1 MKHKDGLDIAAL
13 LLLLLVA
20 IAAMVVPVALTQ
32 PALLAV
38 PAVLVLVALCVV
50 LYQRRRLRA
59 FLARQLCSTDFEN
72 SRIQYSLANLPIP
85 TVLVND
91 GRILWYNQYFRQDV
105 LNDYDAV
112 TRPVNRV
119 LPELDLAV
127 CSRPHGQDLKVGER
141 FTAYAGSAKGSRG
154 ASLVYLINDTLYK
167 ETLDEYNESRP
178 ACLIIVIDSYDELFD
193 DMKDS
198 EQAKELEA
206 INSLLEKYI
215 GRSTGF
221 LRKVTNSR
229 YIAVVEE
236 RDVRWMLA
244 ERFDILDKVRAL
256 HPGGLTTLS
265 IGVGHGGKTLQE
277 CHQMARESIDI
288 ALGRGGD
295 QAAVKTVD
303 GFEFYGGISH
313 GVEKRSHVRSRIIA
327 NALCDLIK
335 RSDSVIIMGHRMSD
349 LDAVGSA
356 IGVLRICKMCDVPAV
371 IAINSEATLAGPL
384 LKTFLD
390 AGEGH
395 DFIAPDQ
402 TLDVITPNTLL
413 IVVDTYQKRLL
424 ESQQIYEKCKRV
436 VVIDHHRMAV
446 GHIDNPT
453 LIYHEPY
460 ASSAS
465 ELVCELLQFMPK
477 ENNITPLEAQALLAG
492 IMLDTRSFALHVG
505 VRTFEAAAW
514 LRSRG
519 AQTADTKLLFNTSKE
534 EYEARAHIVEAA
546 YIYKGCA
553 IALSDELE
561 AGMNVVL
568 PMAANDLLTINGV
581 DASFVAVAK
590 NDGVNI
596 SARSMGA
603 LNVQVILE
611 PLGGGGHLMMA
622 GAQLQNCTLQ
632 DAEHRIREQID
643 LYRAAQKENTGRE
656 TLMKIILKQDVKTIG
671 KKDEI
676 HEVSDGYARNFLFPR
691 NLAAP
696 ADAAALNQARTKS
709 EAKAHHEAEARGA
722 AEELA
727 AKIKGQVVTAKVKGG
742 ASGKLYGK
750 VTGKEVAELLTALTG
765 TEIDKKKVELPSAI
779 KEFGSYDAS
788 VRLYAGVVAPFKL
801 KVEEL

>member
-1 MKHKDGLDIAAL
+1 MKQKQGLDLAAVIL
-13 LLLLLVA
+13 LLL
-20 IAAMVVPVALTQ
+20 IACAALAVPVALLS
-32 PALLAV
+32 PKWLIA
-38 PAVLVLVALCVV
+38 PAVLVVAALGV
-50 LYQRRRLRA
+50 LWYQRRRLRTFVA
-59 FLARQLCSTDFEN
+59 KNLCSTDFEN
-72 SRIQYSLANLPIP
+72 SRIQYSLTGLPIP
-85 TVLVND
+85 TMLIAD
-91 GRILWYNQYFRQDV
+91 GRVLWYNTIFREKV
-105 LNDYDAV
+105 LNGTDAV
-112 TRPVNRV
+112 TRPIDR
-119 LPELDLAV
+119 LFPELDLAV
-127 CSRPHGQDLKVGER
+127 CSRPHGQDLSVGDKR
-141 FTAYAGSAKGSRG
+141 FTAYAGAAKGSRG
-154 ASLVYLINDTLYK
+154 TNIVYLVDDTVYK
-167 ETLDEYNESRP
+167 QTLEEYTASRP

-206 INSLLEKYI
+206 INSLLEAYI
-215 GRSTGF
+215 AKSTGF
-221 LRKVTNSR
+221 LRKISNSR

-236 RDVRWMLA
+236 RDIHWMLQ
-244 ERFDILDKVRAL
+244 ERFEILDQVRAL
-256 HPGGLTTLS
+256 HPGGFTTLS

-335 RSDSVIIMGHRMSD
+335 KSDSVIIMGHRMSD
-349 LDAVGSA
+349 LDAIGSA
-356 IGVLRICKMCDVPAV
+356 IGALRICKICGVPAV
-371 IAINSEATLAGPL
+371 IAVNSDATLAGPL
-384 LKTFLD
+384 LKTFID

-395 DFIAPDQ
+395 NFILPDQ
-402 TLDVITPNTLL
+402 TLDVITPRTLL

-424 ESQQIYEKCKRV
+424 ESQKIYEKCKRI

-446 GHIDNPT
+446 GHIDNP
-453 LIYHEPY
+453 LLLYHEPY

-534 EYEARAHIVEAA
+534 EYEARAHIVESA

-553 IALSDELE
+553 IALSEELD

-590 NDGVNI
+590 NGGVNI

-622 GAQLQNCTLQ
+622 GAQLHDCTLQ
-632 DAEHRIREQID
+632 DAETRIREQID
-643 LYRAAQKENTGRE
+643 IYRAAQ
-656 TLMKIILKQDVKTIG
+656 
-671 KKDEI
+671 
-676 HEVSDGYARNFLFPR
+676 
-691 NLAAP
+691 AAQQ
-696 ADAAALNQARTKS
+696 DAAR
-709 EAKAHHEAEARGA
+709 
-722 AEELA
+722 
-727 AKIKGQVVTAKVKGG
+727 
-742 ASGKLYGK
+742 
-750 VTGKEVAELLTALTG
+750 
-765 TEIDKKKVELPSAI
+765 
-779 KEFGSYDAS
+779 
-788 VRLYAGVVAPFKL
+788 
-801 KVEEL
+801 

>member
-1 MKHKDGLDIAAL
+1 MKQKQGLDLAAVIL
-13 LLLLLVA
+13 LLL
-20 IAAMVVPVALTQ
+20 IACAALAVPVALLS
-32 PALLAV
+32 PKWLIA
-38 PAVLVLVALCVV
+38 PAVLVVAALGV
-50 LYQRRRLRA
+50 LWYQRRRLRTFVA
-59 FLARQLCSTDFEN
+59 KNLCSTDFEN
-72 SRIQYSLANLPIP
+72 SRIQYSLTGLSIP
-85 TVLVND
+85 TMLIAD
-91 GRILWYNQYFRQDV
+91 GRVLWYNTIFREEV
-105 LNDYDAV
+105 LNGTDAV
-112 TRPVNRV
+112 TRPIDR
-119 LPELDLAV
+119 LFPELDLAV
-127 CSRPHGQDLKVGER
+127 CSRPVGDKR
-141 FTAYAGSAKGSRG
+141 FTAYAGAAKGSRG
-154 ASLVYLINDTLYK
+154 ANIVYLVDDTVYK
-167 ETLDEYNESRP
+167 QTLEEYTASRP

-206 INSLLEKYI
+206 INSLLEAYI
-215 GRSTGF
+215 AKSTGF
-221 LRKVTNSR
+221 LRKISNSR

-236 RDVRWMLA
+236 RDIHWMLQ
-244 ERFDILDKVRAL
+244 ERFEILDQVRAL
-256 HPGGLTTLS
+256 HPGGFTTLS

-335 RSDSVIIMGHRMSD
+335 KSDSVIIMGHRMSD
-349 LDAVGSA
+349 LDAIGSA
-356 IGVLRICKMCDVPAV
+356 IGALRICKICGVPAV
-371 IAINSEATLAGPL
+371 IAVNSDATLAGPL
-384 LKTFLD
+384 LKTFID

-395 DFIAPDQ
+395 NFIPPDQ
-402 TLDVITPNTLL
+402 TLDVITPRTLL

-424 ESQQIYEKCKRV
+424 ESQKIYEKCKRV

-446 GHIDNPT
+446 GHIDNP
-453 LIYHEPY
+453 LLLYHEPY

-465 ELVCELLQFMPK
+465 ELVCELLQFLPK
-477 ENNITPLEAQALLAG
+477 EDNITALEAQALLAG

-534 EYEARAHIVEAA
+534 EYEARAHIVESA

-553 IALSDELE
+553 IALSEELD

-590 NDGVNI
+590 NGGVNI
-596 SARSMGA
+596 FARSMGA

-622 GAQLQNCTLQ
+622 GAQLHDCTLQ
-632 DAEHRIREQID
+632 DAEMRIREQID
-643 LYRAAQKENTGRE
+643 IYRAAQ
-656 TLMKIILKQDVKTIG
+656 
-671 KKDEI
+671 
-676 HEVSDGYARNFLFPR
+676 
-691 NLAAP
+691 AAQQ
-696 ADAAALNQARTKS
+696 DAAR
-709 EAKAHHEAEARGA
+709 
-722 AEELA
+722 
-727 AKIKGQVVTAKVKGG
+727 
-742 ASGKLYGK
+742 
-750 VTGKEVAELLTALTG
+750 
-765 TEIDKKKVELPSAI
+765 
-779 KEFGSYDAS
+779 
-788 VRLYAGVVAPFKL
+788 
-801 KVEEL
+801 

>member
-1 MKHKDGLDIAAL
+1 MKHKDGLDIAAVL
-13 LLLLLVA
+13 LLLLAAVA
-20 IAAMVVPVALTQ
+20 VMVVPVALVRPQ
-32 PALLAV
+32 LLAV
-38 PAVLVLVALCVV
+38 PAMLVLIALCVV
-50 LYQRRRLRA
+50 LYQRRRLRT
-59 FLARQLCSTDFEN
+59 FLAKQLCSTEFEN
-72 SRIQYSLANLPIP
+72 SRIQYSLANLPIA
-85 TVLVND
+85 TVLIND
-91 GRILWYNQYFRQDV
+91 GRILWYNQHFKEQV
-105 LNDYDAV
+105 LGDYDAV
-112 TRPVNRV
+112 TRPVARV
-119 LPELDLAV
+119 LPEFDLAV
-127 CSRPHGQDLKVGER
+127 CSRPHGQDLTVGERR
-141 FTAYAGSAKGSRG
+141 FTAYSATAKGSRG
-154 ASLVYLINDTLYK
+154 ASLVYLIDDTFYK
-167 ETLDEYNESRP
+167 ETLDEYNASRP

-206 INSLLEKYI
+206 INSLLEEYI
-215 GRSTGF
+215 GRSSGF
-221 LRKVTNSR
+221 LRKISNSR

-236 RDVRWMLA
+236 RDVRWMLE

-265 IGVGHGGKTLQE
+265 IGVGRGGKNLQE

-327 NALCDLIK
+327 NALCD
-335 RSDSVIIMGHRMSD
+335 SVIIMGHRMGD

-356 IGVLRICKMCDVPAV
+356 VGVLRMCKMCGVPAV
-371 IAINSEATLAGPL
+371 IAVNSEATLAGPL
-384 LKTFLD
+384 LKTFIE

-395 DFIAPDQ
+395 NFIAPDQ

-413 IVVDTYQKRLL
+413 IIVDTYQKRLL
-424 ESQQIYEKCKRV
+424 ESQQIYERCKRV

-446 GHIDNPT
+446 GHIDNP
-453 LIYHEPY
+453 LLLYHEPY

-553 IALSDELE
+553 IALSGELE

-590 NDGVNI
+590 NGGVNI

-643 LYRAAQKENTGRE
+643 LYRAAQAKN
-656 TLMKIILKQDVKTIG
+656 
-671 KKDEI
+671 
-676 HEVSDGYARNFLFPR
+676 
-691 NLAAP
+691 AA
-696 ADAAALNQARTKS
+696 Q
-709 EAKAHHEAEARGA
+709 
-722 AEELA
+722 
-727 AKIKGQVVTAKVKGG
+727 
-742 ASGKLYGK
+742 
-750 VTGKEVAELLTALTG
+750 
-765 TEIDKKKVELPSAI
+765 
-779 KEFGSYDAS
+779 
-788 VRLYAGVVAPFKL
+788 
-801 KVEEL
+801 

>member
-1 MKHKDGLDIAAL
+1 MKHKDGLDIAAVL
-13 LLLLLVA
+13 LLLLAAVA
-20 IAAMVVPVALTQ
+20 VMVVPVALVRPQ
-32 PALLAV
+32 LLAV
-38 PAVLVLVALCVV
+38 PAMLVLIALCVV
-50 LYQRRRLRA
+50 LYQRRRLRT
-59 FLARQLCSTDFEN
+59 FLAKQLCSTEFEN
-72 SRIQYSLANLPIP
+72 SRIQYSLANLPIA
-85 TVLVND
+85 TVLIND
-91 GRILWYNQYFRQDV
+91 GRILWYNQHFKEQV
-105 LNDYDAV
+105 LGDYDAV
-112 TRPVNRV
+112 TRPVARV
-119 LPELDLAV
+119 LPEFDLAV
-127 CSRPHGQDLKVGER
+127 CSRPHGQDLTVGERR
-141 FTAYAGSAKGSRG
+141 FTAYSATAKGSRG
-154 ASLVYLINDTLYK
+154 ASLVYLIDDTFYK
-167 ETLDEYNESRP
+167 ETLDEYNASRP

-206 INSLLEKYI
+206 INSLLEEYI
-215 GRSTGF
+215 GRSSGF
-221 LRKVTNSR
+221 LRKISNSR

-236 RDVRWMLA
+236 RDVRWMLE

-265 IGVGHGGKTLQE
+265 IGVGRGGKNLQE

-313 GVEKRSHVRSRIIA
+313 GVEKRSHVRSRIIS

-335 RSDSVIIMGHRMSD
+335 RSDSVIIMGHRMGD

-356 IGVLRICKMCDVPAV
+356 VGVLRMCKMCGVPAV
-371 IAINSEATLAGPL
+371 INSEDTLAGPL
-384 LKTFLD
+384 LKTFIE

-395 DFIAPDQ
+395 NFIAPDQ

-413 IVVDTYQKRLL
+413 IIVDTYQKRLL
-424 ESQQIYEKCKRV
+424 ESQQIYERCKRV

-446 GHIDNPT
+446 GHIDNP
-453 LIYHEPY
+453 LLLYHEPY

-553 IALSDELE
+553 IALSGELE

-590 NDGVNI
+590 NGGVNI

-643 LYRAAQKENTGRE
+643 LYRAAQAKN
-656 TLMKIILKQDVKTIG
+656 
-671 KKDEI
+671 
-676 HEVSDGYARNFLFPR
+676 
-691 NLAAP
+691 AA
-696 ADAAALNQARTKS
+696 Q
-709 EAKAHHEAEARGA
+709 
-722 AEELA
+722 
-727 AKIKGQVVTAKVKGG
+727 
-742 ASGKLYGK
+742 
-750 VTGKEVAELLTALTG
+750 
-765 TEIDKKKVELPSAI
+765 
-779 KEFGSYDAS
+779 
-788 VRLYAGVVAPFKL
+788 
-801 KVEEL
+801 

>member
-1 MKHKDGLDIAAL
+1 MKQKQGLDLAAVIL
-13 LLLLLVA
+13 LLL
-20 IAAMVVPVALTQ
+20 IACAALAVPVALLS
-32 PALLAV
+32 PKWLIA
-38 PAVLVLVALCVV
+38 PAVLVVAALGV
-50 LYQRRRLRA
+50 LWYQRRRLRTFVA
-59 FLARQLCSTDFEN
+59 KNLCSTDFEN
-72 SRIQYSLANLPIP
+72 SRIQYSLTGLPIP
-85 TVLVND
+85 TMLIAD
-91 GRILWYNQYFRQDV
+91 GRVLWYNTIFREEV
-105 LNDYDAV
+105 LNGTDAV
-112 TRPVNRV
+112 TRPIDR
-119 LPELDLAV
+119 LFPELDLAV
-127 CSRPHGQDLKVGER
+127 CSRPHGQDLTVGNKR
-141 FTAYAGSAKGSRG
+141 FTAYAGAAKGSRG
-154 ASLVYLINDTLYK
+154 ANIVYLVDDTVYK
-167 ETLDEYNESRP
+167 QTLEEYTASRP

-206 INSLLEKYI
+206 INSLLEAYI
-215 GRSTGF
+215 AKSTGF
-221 LRKVTNSR
+221 LRKISNSR

-236 RDVRWMLA
+236 RDIHWMLQ
-244 ERFDILDKVRAL
+244 ERFEILDQVRAL
-256 HPGGLTTLS
+256 HPGGFTTLS

-335 RSDSVIIMGHRMSD
+335 KSDSVIIMGHRMSD
-349 LDAVGSA
+349 LDAIGSA
-356 IGVLRICKMCDVPAV
+356 IGVLRICKICGVPAV
-371 IAINSEATLAGPL
+371 IAVNSDATLAGPL
-384 LKTFLD
+384 LKTFID

-395 DFIAPDQ
+395 DFIPPDQ
-402 TLDVITPNTLL
+402 TLDVITPRTLL

-424 ESQQIYEKCKRV
+424 ESQKIYEKCKRV

-446 GHIDNPT
+446 GHIDNP
-453 LIYHEPY
+453 LLLYHEPY

-465 ELVCELLQFMPK
+465 ELVCELLQFLPK
-477 ENNITPLEAQALLAG
+477 EDNITALEAQALLAG

-534 EYEARAHIVEAA
+534 EYEARAHIVESA

-553 IALSDELE
+553 IALSEELD

-590 NDGVNI
+590 NGGVNI

-622 GAQLQNCTLQ
+622 GAQLHDCTLQ
-632 DAEHRIREQID
+632 DAETRIREQID
-643 LYRAAQKENTGRE
+643 IYRAAQ
-656 TLMKIILKQDVKTIG
+656 
-671 KKDEI
+671 
-676 HEVSDGYARNFLFPR
+676 
-691 NLAAP
+691 AAQQ
-696 ADAAALNQARTKS
+696 DAAR
-709 EAKAHHEAEARGA
+709 
-722 AEELA
+722 
-727 AKIKGQVVTAKVKGG
+727 
-742 ASGKLYGK
+742 
-750 VTGKEVAELLTALTG
+750 
-765 TEIDKKKVELPSAI
+765 
-779 KEFGSYDAS
+779 
-788 VRLYAGVVAPFKL
+788 
-801 KVEEL
+801 

>member
-1 MKHKDGLDIAAL
+1 MKHKDGLDAAAV

-20 IAAMVVPVALTQ
+20 LVAMVVPVALTA
-32 PALLAV
+32 PEWLVV
-38 PAVLVLVALCVV
+38 PLVLVIAALCV
-50 LYQRRRLRA
+50 LWRMRRKLRA
-59 FLARQLCSTDFEN
+59 YVAAQLCSTDFEN
-72 SRIQYSLANLPIP
+72 SRIQYSLAGLPIP
-85 TVLVND
+85 TMLVAD
-91 GRILWYNQYFRQDV
+91 GRILWYNAIFREKV
-105 LNDYDAV
+105 LDGGDAV
-112 TRPVNRV
+112 TRPVERV
-119 LPELDLAV
+119 FPDLNLAV
-127 CSRPHGQDLKVGER
+127 CSRPHGQDLTVGQRR
-141 FTAYAGSAKGSRG
+141 FTAYSGSARGSRG
-154 ASLVYLINDTLYK
+154 SNIVYLVDDTFYK
-167 ETLDEYNESRP
+167 DTLDEYNESRP

-206 INSLLEKYI
+206 INSLLENYI
-215 GRSTGF
+215 ARSTGF
-221 LRKVTNSR
+221 LRRVSNSR

-236 RDVRWMLA
+236 RDVRWMMQ
-244 ERFDILDKVRAL
+244 ERFTILEEVRAL

-313 GVEKRSHVRSRIIA
+313 GVEKRSHVRSRIIC

-335 RSDSVIIMGHRMSD
+335 KSDSVIVMGHRMSD

-356 IGVLRICKMCDVPAV
+356 VGALRICKMCGVLAV
-371 IAINSEATLAGPL
+371 IAINSDATLAAPL
-384 LKTFLD
+384 LKSFLD
-390 AGEGH
+390 AGLGH
-395 DFIAPDQ
+395 DFIPPDQ

-413 IVVDTYQKRLL
+413 IVVDTYQIRLL
-424 ESQQIYEKCKRV
+424 ESQKIYEKCKRV

-446 GHIDNPT
+446 GHIDRP
-453 LIYHEPY
+453 LLLYHEPY

-465 ELVCELLQFMPK
+465 ELICELLQFMPR

-519 AQTADTKLLFNTSKE
+519 AQTAETKLLFNTSKE
-534 EYEARAHIVEAA
+534 EYEARAHIVESA

-553 IALSDELE
+553 IALSSEPE

-590 NDGVNI
+590 NGGVNI

-632 DAEHRIREQID
+632 DAEQQIREQID
-643 LYRAAQKENTGRE
+643 LYRASQA
-656 TLMKIILKQDVKTIG
+656 
-671 KKDEI
+671 
-676 HEVSDGYARNFLFPR
+676 SS
-691 NLAAP
+691 
-696 ADAAALNQARTKS
+696 AAAAR
-709 EAKAHHEAEARGA
+709 
-722 AEELA
+722 
-727 AKIKGQVVTAKVKGG
+727 
-742 ASGKLYGK
+742 
-750 VTGKEVAELLTALTG
+750 
-765 TEIDKKKVELPSAI
+765 
-779 KEFGSYDAS
+779 
-788 VRLYAGVVAPFKL
+788 
-801 KVEEL
+801 

>member
-1 MKHKDGLDIAAL
+1 MKQKQGLDLAAVIL
-13 LLLLLVA
+13 LLL
-20 IAAMVVPVALTQ
+20 IACAALAVPVALLS
-32 PALLAV
+32 PKWLIA
-38 PAVLVLVALCVV
+38 PAVLVVAALGV
-50 LYQRRRLRA
+50 LWYQRRRLRTFVA
-59 FLARQLCSTDFEN
+59 KNLCSTDFEN
-72 SRIQYSLANLPIP
+72 SRIQYSLTGLPIP
-85 TVLVND
+85 TMLIAD
-91 GRILWYNQYFRQDV
+91 GRVLWYNTIFREEV
-105 LNDYDAV
+105 LNGTDAV
-112 TRPVNRV
+112 TRPIDR
-119 LPELDLAV
+119 LFPELDLAV
-127 CSRPHGQDLKVGER
+127 CSRPHGQDLSVGDKR
-141 FTAYAGSAKGSRG
+141 FTAYAGAAKGSRG
-154 ASLVYLINDTLYK
+154 ANIVYLVDDTVYK
-167 ETLDEYNESRP
+167 QTLEEYTASRP

-206 INSLLEKYI
+206 INSLLEAYI
-215 GRSTGF
+215 AKSTGF
-221 LRKVTNSR
+221 LRKISNSR

-236 RDVRWMLA
+236 RDIHWMLQ
-244 ERFDILDKVRAL
+244 ERFEILDQVRAL
-256 HPGGLTTLS
+256 HPGGFTTLS

-335 RSDSVIIMGHRMSD
+335 KSDSVIIMGHRMSD
-349 LDAVGSA
+349 LDAIGSA
-356 IGVLRICKMCDVPAV
+356 IGVLRICKICGVPAV
-371 IAINSEATLAGPL
+371 IAVNSDATLAGPL
-384 LKTFLD
+384 LKTFID

-395 DFIAPDQ
+395 NFIPPDQ
-402 TLDVITPNTLL
+402 TLDVITPRTLL

-424 ESQQIYEKCKRV
+424 ESQKIYEKCKRI

-446 GHIDNPT
+446 GHIDNP
-453 LIYHEPY
+453 LLLYHEPY

-465 ELVCELLQFMPK
+465 ELVCELLQFLPK
-477 ENNITPLEAQALLAG
+477 EDNITALEAQALLAG

-534 EYEARAHIVEAA
+534 EYEARAHIVESA

-553 IALSDELE
+553 IALSEELD

-590 NDGVNI
+590 NGGVNI

-622 GAQLQNCTLQ
+622 GAQLHDCTLQ
-632 DAEHRIREQID
+632 DAETRIREQID
-643 LYRAAQKENTGRE
+643 IYRAAQ
-656 TLMKIILKQDVKTIG
+656 
-671 KKDEI
+671 
-676 HEVSDGYARNFLFPR
+676 
-691 NLAAP
+691 AAQQ
-696 ADAAALNQARTKS
+696 DAAR
-709 EAKAHHEAEARGA
+709 
-722 AEELA
+722 
-727 AKIKGQVVTAKVKGG
+727 
-742 ASGKLYGK
+742 
-750 VTGKEVAELLTALTG
+750 
-765 TEIDKKKVELPSAI
+765 
-779 KEFGSYDAS
+779 
-788 VRLYAGVVAPFKL
+788 
-801 KVEEL
+801 

>member
-1 MKHKDGLDIAAL
+1 MKHKEGLDAAAV

-20 IAAMVVPVALTQ
+20 LVAMVVPVALTA
-32 PALLAV
+32 PEWLAV
-38 PAVLVLVALCVV
+38 PLVLVIAALCV
-50 LYQRRRLRA
+50 LWRMRRKLRA
-59 FLARQLCSTDFEN
+59 YVAAQLCSTDFEN
-72 SRIQYSLANLPIP
+72 SRIQYSLAGLPIP
-85 TVLVND
+85 TMLVAD
-91 GRILWYNQYFRQDV
+91 GRILWYNAIFREKV
-105 LNDYDAV
+105 LDGGDAV
-112 TRPVNRV
+112 TRPVERV
-119 LPELDLAV
+119 FPDLNLAV
-127 CSRPHGQDLKVGER
+127 CSRPHGQDLTVGQRR
-141 FTAYAGSAKGSRG
+141 FTAYSGSARGSRG
-154 ASLVYLINDTLYK
+154 SSIVYLVDDTFYK
-167 ETLDEYNESRP
+167 DTLDEYNESRP

-206 INSLLEKYI
+206 INSLLENYI
-215 GRSTGF
+215 ARSTGF
-221 LRKVTNSR
+221 LRRVSNSR

-236 RDVRWMLA
+236 RDVRWMMQ
-244 ERFDILDKVRAL
+244 ERFTILEEVRAL

-313 GVEKRSHVRSRIIA
+313 GVEKRSHVRSRIIC

-335 RSDSVIIMGHRMSD
+335 KSDSVIVMGHRMSD

-356 IGVLRICKMCDVPAV
+356 VGALRICKMCGVPAV
-371 IAINSEATLAGPL
+371 IAINSDATLAAPL
-384 LKTFLD
+384 LKSFLD
-390 AGEGH
+390 AGLGH
-395 DFIAPDQ
+395 DFIPPDQ

-413 IVVDTYQKRLL
+413 IVVDTYQIRLL
-424 ESQQIYEKCKRV
+424 ESQKIYEKCKRV

-446 GHIDNPT
+446 GHIDRP
-453 LIYHEPY
+453 LLLYHEPY

-465 ELVCELLQFMPK
+465 ELICELLQFMPR

-519 AQTADTKLLFNTSKE
+519 AQTAETKLLFNTSKE
-534 EYEARAHIVEAA
+534 EYEARAHIVESA

-553 IALSDELE
+553 IALSSEPE

-590 NDGVNI
+590 NGGVNI

-632 DAEHRIREQID
+632 DAERQIREQID
-643 LYRAAQKENTGRE
+643 LYRASQA
-656 TLMKIILKQDVKTIG
+656 
-671 KKDEI
+671 
-676 HEVSDGYARNFLFPR
+676 SS
-691 NLAAP
+691 
-696 ADAAALNQARTKS
+696 AAAAR
-709 EAKAHHEAEARGA
+709 
-722 AEELA
+722 
-727 AKIKGQVVTAKVKGG
+727 
-742 ASGKLYGK
+742 
-750 VTGKEVAELLTALTG
+750 
-765 TEIDKKKVELPSAI
+765 
-779 KEFGSYDAS
+779 
-788 VRLYAGVVAPFKL
+788 
-801 KVEEL
+801 

>member
-1 MKHKDGLDIAAL
+1 MKQKQGLDLAAVIL
-13 LLLLLVA
+13 LLL
-20 IAAMVVPVALTQ
+20 IACAALAVPVALLS
-32 PALLAV
+32 PKWLIA
-38 PAVLVLVALCVV
+38 PAVLVVAALGV
-50 LYQRRRLRA
+50 LWYQRRRLRTFVA
-59 FLARQLCSTDFEN
+59 KNLCSTDFEN
-72 SRIQYSLANLPIP
+72 SRIQYSLTGLPIP
-85 TVLVND
+85 TMLIAD
-91 GRILWYNQYFRQDV
+91 GRVLWYNTIFREEV
-105 LNDYDAV
+105 LNGTDAV
-112 TRPVNRV
+112 TRPIDR
-119 LPELDLAV
+119 LFPELDLAV
-127 CSRPHGQDLKVGER
+127 CSRPHGQDLTVGNKR
-141 FTAYAGSAKGSRG
+141 FTAYAGAAKGSRG
-154 ASLVYLINDTLYK
+154 ANIVYLVDDTVYK
-167 ETLDEYNESRP
+167 QTLEKYTASRP

-206 INSLLEKYI
+206 INSLLEAYI
-215 GRSTGF
+215 AKSTGF
-221 LRKVTNSR
+221 LRKISNSR

-236 RDVRWMLA
+236 RDIHWMLQ
-244 ERFDILDKVRAL
+244 ERFEILDQVRAL
-256 HPGGLTTLS
+256 HPGGFTTLS

-335 RSDSVIIMGHRMSD
+335 KSDSVIIMGHRMSD
-349 LDAVGSA
+349 LDAIGSA
-356 IGVLRICKMCDVPAV
+356 IGVLRICKICGVPAV
-371 IAINSEATLAGPL
+371 IAVNSDATLAGPL
-384 LKTFLD
+384 LKTFID

-395 DFIAPDQ
+395 NFIPPDQ
-402 TLDVITPNTLL
+402 TLDVITPRTLL

-424 ESQQIYEKCKRV
+424 ESQKIYEKCKRI

-446 GHIDNPT
+446 GHIDNP
-453 LIYHEPY
+453 LLLYHEPY

-465 ELVCELLQFMPK
+465 ELVCELLQFLPK
-477 ENNITPLEAQALLAG
+477 EDNITALEAQALLAG

-534 EYEARAHIVEAA
+534 EYEARAHIVESA

-553 IALSDELE
+553 IALSEELD

-590 NDGVNI
+590 NGGVNI

-622 GAQLQNCTLQ
+622 GAQLHDCTLQ
-632 DAEHRIREQID
+632 DAETRIREQID
-643 LYRAAQKENTGRE
+643 IYRAAQ
-656 TLMKIILKQDVKTIG
+656 
-671 KKDEI
+671 
-676 HEVSDGYARNFLFPR
+676 
-691 NLAAP
+691 AAQQ
-696 ADAAALNQARTKS
+696 DAAR
-709 EAKAHHEAEARGA
+709 
-722 AEELA
+722 
-727 AKIKGQVVTAKVKGG
+727 
-742 ASGKLYGK
+742 
-750 VTGKEVAELLTALTG
+750 
-765 TEIDKKKVELPSAI
+765 
-779 KEFGSYDAS
+779 
-788 VRLYAGVVAPFKL
+788 
-801 KVEEL
+801 

>member
-1 MKHKDGLDIAAL
+1 MKQKQGLDLAAVIL
-13 LLLLLVA
+13 LLL
-20 IAAMVVPVALTQ
+20 IACAALAEPVALLS
-32 PALLAV
+32 PKWLIA
-38 PAVLVLVALCVV
+38 PAVLVVAALGV
-50 LYQRRRLRA
+50 LWYQRRRLRTFVA
-59 FLARQLCSTDFEN
+59 KNLCSTDFEN
-72 SRIQYSLANLPIP
+72 SRIQYSLTGLPIP
-85 TVLVND
+85 TMLIAD
-91 GRILWYNQYFRQDV
+91 GRVLWYNTIFREEV
-105 LNDYDAV
+105 LNGTDAV
-112 TRPVNRV
+112 TRPIDRIF
-119 LPELDLAV
+119 PELDLAV
-127 CSRPHGQDLKVGER
+127 CSRPHGQDLTVGNKR
-141 FTAYAGSAKGSRG
+141 FTAYAGAAKGSRG
-154 ASLVYLINDTLYK
+154 ANIVYLVDDTVYK
-167 ETLDEYNESRP
+167 QTLEEYTASRP

-206 INSLLEKYI
+206 INSLLEAYI
-215 GRSTGF
+215 AKSTGF
-221 LRKVTNSR
+221 LRKISNSR

-236 RDVRWMLA
+236 RDIHWMLQ
-244 ERFDILDKVRAL
+244 ERFEILDQVRAL
-256 HPGGLTTLS
+256 HPGGFTTLS

-335 RSDSVIIMGHRMSD
+335 KSDSVIIMGHRMSD
-349 LDAVGSA
+349 LDAIGSA
-356 IGVLRICKMCDVPAV
+356 IGVLRICKICGVPAV
-371 IAINSEATLAGPL
+371 IAVNSDATLAGPL
-384 LKTFLD
+384 LKTFID

-395 DFIAPDQ
+395 NFIPPDQ
-402 TLDVITPNTLL
+402 TLDVITPRTLL

-424 ESQQIYEKCKRV
+424 ESQKIYEKCKRV

-446 GHIDNPT
+446 GHIDNP
-453 LIYHEPY
+453 LLLYHEPY

-465 ELVCELLQFMPK
+465 ELVCELLQFLPK
-477 ENNITPLEAQALLAG
+477 EDNITALEAQALLAG

-534 EYEARAHIVEAA
+534 EYEARAHIVESA

-553 IALSDELE
+553 IALSEELD

-590 NDGVNI
+590 NGGVNI

-622 GAQLQNCTLQ
+622 GAQLHDCTLQ
-632 DAEHRIREQID
+632 DAETRIREQID
-643 LYRAAQKENTGRE
+643 IYRAAQ
-656 TLMKIILKQDVKTIG
+656 
-671 KKDEI
+671 
-676 HEVSDGYARNFLFPR
+676 
-691 NLAAP
+691 AAQQ
-696 ADAAALNQARTKS
+696 DAAR
-709 EAKAHHEAEARGA
+709 
-722 AEELA
+722 
-727 AKIKGQVVTAKVKGG
+727 
-742 ASGKLYGK
+742 
-750 VTGKEVAELLTALTG
+750 
-765 TEIDKKKVELPSAI
+765 
-779 KEFGSYDAS
+779 
-788 VRLYAGVVAPFKL
+788 
-801 KVEEL
+801 

>member
-1 MKHKDGLDIAAL
+1 MKQKQGLDLAAVIL
-13 LLLLLVA
+13 LLL
-20 IAAMVVPVALTQ
+20 IACAALAVPVALLS
-32 PALLAV
+32 PKWLIA
-38 PAVLVLVALCVV
+38 PAVLVVAALGV
-50 LYQRRRLRA
+50 LWYQRRCLRTFVA
-59 FLARQLCSTDFEN
+59 KNLCSTDFEN
-72 SRIQYSLANLPIP
+72 SRIQYSLTGLPIP
-85 TVLVND
+85 TMLIAD
-91 GRILWYNQYFRQDV
+91 GRVLWYNTIFREEA
-105 LNDYDAV
+105 LNGTDAV
-112 TRPVNRV
+112 TRPIDR
-119 LPELDLAV
+119 LFPELDLAV
-127 CSRPHGQDLKVGER
+127 CSRPHGQDLTVGNKR
-141 FTAYAGSAKGSRG
+141 FTAYAGAAKGSRG
-154 ASLVYLINDTLYK
+154 ANIVYLVDDTVYK
-167 ETLDEYNESRP
+167 QTLEEYTASRP

-206 INSLLEKYI
+206 INSLLEAYI
-215 GRSTGF
+215 GKSTGF
-221 LRKVTNSR
+221 LRKISNSR

-236 RDVRWMLA
+236 RDIHWMLQ
-244 ERFDILDKVRAL
+244 ERFEILDQVRAL
-256 HPGGLTTLS
+256 HPGGFTTLS

-335 RSDSVIIMGHRMSD
+335 KSDSVIIMGHRMSD
-349 LDAVGSA
+349 LDAIGSA
-356 IGVLRICKMCDVPAV
+356 IGALRICKICGVPAV
-371 IAINSEATLAGPL
+371 IAVNSDATLAGPL
-384 LKTFLD
+384 LKTFID

-395 DFIAPDQ
+395 NFILPDQ
-402 TLDVITPNTLL
+402 TLDVITPRTLL

-424 ESQQIYEKCKRV
+424 ESQKIYEKCKRI

-446 GHIDNPT
+446 GHIDNP
-453 LIYHEPY
+453 LLLYHEPY

-465 ELVCELLQFMPK
+465 ELVCELLQFLPK
-477 ENNITPLEAQALLAG
+477 EDNITALEAQALLAG

-534 EYEARAHIVEAA
+534 EYEARAHIVESA

-553 IALSDELE
+553 IALSEELD

-590 NDGVNI
+590 NGGVNI

-622 GAQLQNCTLQ
+622 GAQLHDCTLQ
-632 DAEHRIREQID
+632 DAETRIREQID
-643 LYRAAQKENTGRE
+643 IYRAAQ
-656 TLMKIILKQDVKTIG
+656 
-671 KKDEI
+671 
-676 HEVSDGYARNFLFPR
+676 
-691 NLAAP
+691 AAQQ
-696 ADAAALNQARTKS
+696 DAAR
-709 EAKAHHEAEARGA
+709 
-722 AEELA
+722 
-727 AKIKGQVVTAKVKGG
+727 
-742 ASGKLYGK
+742 
-750 VTGKEVAELLTALTG
+750 
-765 TEIDKKKVELPSAI
+765 
-779 KEFGSYDAS
+779 
-788 VRLYAGVVAPFKL
+788 
-801 KVEEL
+801 

>member
-1 MKHKDGLDIAAL
+1 MKQKQGLDLAAVIL
-13 LLLLLVA
+13 LLL
-20 IAAMVVPVALTQ
+20 IACAALAVPVALLS
-32 PALLAV
+32 PKWLIAPV
-38 PAVLVLVALCVV
+38 VLVVAALGV
-50 LYQRRRLRA
+50 LWYQRRRLRTFVA
-59 FLARQLCSTDFEN
+59 KNLCSTDFEN
-72 SRIQYSLANLPIP
+72 SRIQYSLTGLPIP
-85 TVLVND
+85 TMLIAD
-91 GRILWYNQYFRQDV
+91 GRVLWYNTIFREEV
-105 LNDYDAV
+105 LNGTDAV
-112 TRPVNRV
+112 TRPIDR
-119 LPELDLAV
+119 LFPELDLAV
-127 CSRPHGQDLKVGER
+127 CSRPHGQDLTVGDKR
-141 FTAYAGSAKGSRG
+141 FTAYAGAAKGSRG
-154 ASLVYLINDTLYK
+154 ANIVYLVDDTVYK
-167 ETLDEYNESRP
+167 QTLEEYTASRP

-206 INSLLEKYI
+206 INSLLEAYI
-215 GRSTGF
+215 AKSTGF
-221 LRKVTNSR
+221 LRKISNSR

-236 RDVRWMLA
+236 RDIHWMLQ
-244 ERFDILDKVRAL
+244 ERFEILDQVRAL
-256 HPGGLTTLS
+256 HPGGFTTLS

-335 RSDSVIIMGHRMSD
+335 KSDSVIIMGHRMSD
-349 LDAVGSA
+349 LDAIGSA
-356 IGVLRICKMCDVPAV
+356 IGVLRICKICGVPAV
-371 IAINSEATLAGPL
+371 IAVNSDATLAGPL
-384 LKTFLD
+384 LKTFID

-395 DFIAPDQ
+395 NFILPDQ
-402 TLDVITPNTLL
+402 TLDVITPRTLL

-424 ESQQIYEKCKRV
+424 ESQKIYEKCKRV

-446 GHIDNPT
+446 GHIDNP
-453 LIYHEPY
+453 LLLYHEPY

-465 ELVCELLQFMPK
+465 ELVCELLQFLPK
-477 ENNITPLEAQALLAG
+477 EDNITALEAQALLAG

-534 EYEARAHIVEAA
+534 EYEARAHIVESA

-553 IALSDELE
+553 IALSEELD

-590 NDGVNI
+590 NGGVNI

-622 GAQLQNCTLQ
+622 GAQLHDCTLQ
-632 DAEHRIREQID
+632 DAETRIREQID
-643 LYRAAQKENTGRE
+643 IYRAAQ
-656 TLMKIILKQDVKTIG
+656 
-671 KKDEI
+671 
-676 HEVSDGYARNFLFPR
+676 
-691 NLAAP
+691 AAQQ
-696 ADAAALNQARTKS
+696 DAAR
-709 EAKAHHEAEARGA
+709 
-722 AEELA
+722 
-727 AKIKGQVVTAKVKGG
+727 
-742 ASGKLYGK
+742 
-750 VTGKEVAELLTALTG
+750 
-765 TEIDKKKVELPSAI
+765 
-779 KEFGSYDAS
+779 
-788 VRLYAGVVAPFKL
+788 
-801 KVEEL
+801 

>member
-1 MKHKDGLDIAAL
+1 MKHNDGLDTLAVVL
-13 LLLLLVA
+13 LLLIALAAMIAPVALLAPVALILPAIVVLIALVILLVA
-20 IAAMVVPVALTQ
+20 
-32 PALLAV
+32 
-38 PAVLVLVALCVV
+38 
-50 LYQRRRLRA
+50 RRRLRA
-59 FLARQLCSTDFEN
+59 YLAAQLCSTDFEN
-72 SRIQYSLANLPIP
+72 SRIQYSLTGLPIP
-85 TVLVND
+85 TMLVAD
-91 GRILWYNQYFRQDV
+91 GRILWYNNYFREKV
-105 LNDYDAV
+105 LNGGDAV
-112 TRPVNRV
+112 TRPVERV
-119 LPELDLAV
+119 LPDLDLAV
-127 CSRPHGQDLKVGER
+127 CSRPHGQDLTVGERR
-141 FTAYAGSAKGSRG
+141 FTAYAGAAKGSRG
-154 ASLVYLINDTLYK
+154 ANIVYLVDDTFYKDTL
-167 ETLDEYNESRP
+167 EEYTQSRP

-206 INSLLEKYI
+206 INSLLEQYI
-215 GRSTGF
+215 ARSTGF
-221 LRKVTNSR
+221 LRRVSNSR

-236 RDVRWMLA
+236 RDVRWMLQ

-256 HPGGLTTLS
+256 HPGGMTTLS

-335 RSDSVIIMGHRMSD
+335 KSDRVIVMGHRMSD

-356 IGVLRICKMCDVPAV
+356 IGILRMCKMCGVPSV
-371 IAINSEATLAGPL
+371 IAVNSDATLATPL

-390 AGEGH
+390 AGQGR
-395 DFIAPDQ
+395 DFVPPDQ
-402 TLDVITPNTLL
+402 TLEVITPQTLL

-424 ESQQIYEKCKRV
+424 ESQKIYEKCKRV

-446 GHIDNPT
+446 GHIDNP
-453 LIYHEPY
+453 LLLYHEPY

-465 ELVCELLQFMPK
+465 ELVCELLQFLPK
-477 ENNITPLEAQALLAG
+477 EGNVTPLEAQALLAG

-534 EYEARAHIVEAA
+534 EYEARAHIVEGA

-553 IALSDELE
+553 IALSGELD

-590 NDGVNI
+590 NGGVNI

-622 GAQLQNCTLQ
+622 GAQLQDCTLQ
-632 DAEHRIREQID
+632 EAERRIREQID
-643 LYRAAQKENTGRE
+643 LYRASQAANT
-656 TLMKIILKQDVKTIG
+656 
-671 KKDEI
+671 
-676 HEVSDGYARNFLFPR
+676 
-691 NLAAP
+691 
-696 ADAAALNQARTKS
+696 
-709 EAKAHHEAEARGA
+709 
-722 AEELA
+722 
-727 AKIKGQVVTAKVKGG
+727 
-742 ASGKLYGK
+742 
-750 VTGKEVAELLTALTG
+750 
-765 TEIDKKKVELPSAI
+765 
-779 KEFGSYDAS
+779 
-788 VRLYAGVVAPFKL
+788 AGNR
-801 KVEEL
+801 

>member
-1 MKHKDGLDIAAL
+1 MKQKQGLDLAAVIL
-13 LLLLLVA
+13 LLL
-20 IAAMVVPVALTQ
+20 IACAALAVPVALLS
-32 PALLAV
+32 PKWLIA
-38 PAVLVLVALCVV
+38 PAVLVVAALGV
-50 LYQRRRLRA
+50 LWYQRRRLRTFVA
-59 FLARQLCSTDFEN
+59 KNLCSTDFEN
-72 SRIQYSLANLPIP
+72 SRIQYSLTGLPIP
-85 TVLVND
+85 TMLIAD
-91 GRILWYNQYFRQDV
+91 GRVLWYNTIFREEV
-105 LNDYDAV
+105 LNGTDAV
-112 TRPVNRV
+112 TRPIDR
-119 LPELDLAV
+119 LFPELDLAV
-127 CSRPHGQDLKVGER
+127 CSRPHGQDLTVGNKR
-141 FTAYAGSAKGSRG
+141 FTAYAGAAKGSRG
-154 ASLVYLINDTLYK
+154 TNIVYLVDDTVYK
-167 ETLDEYNESRP
+167 QTLEEYTASRP

-206 INSLLEKYI
+206 INSLLEAYI
-215 GRSTGF
+215 AKSTGF
-221 LRKVTNSR
+221 LRKISNSR

-236 RDVRWMLA
+236 RDIHWMLQ
-244 ERFDILDKVRAL
+244 ERFEILDQVRAL
-256 HPGGLTTLS
+256 HPGGFTTLS

-335 RSDSVIIMGHRMSD
+335 KSDSVIIMGHRMSD
-349 LDAVGSA
+349 LDAIGSA
-356 IGVLRICKMCDVPAV
+356 IGVLRICKICGVPAV
-371 IAINSEATLAGPL
+371 IAVNSDATLAGPL
-384 LKTFLD
+384 LKTFID

-395 DFIAPDQ
+395 NFIQPDQ
-402 TLDVITPNTLL
+402 TLDVITPRTLL

-424 ESQQIYEKCKRV
+424 ESQKIYEKCKRV

-446 GHIDNPT
+446 GHIDNP
-453 LIYHEPY
+453 LLLYHEPY

-465 ELVCELLQFMPK
+465 ELVCELLQFLPK
-477 ENNITPLEAQALLAG
+477 EDNITALEAQALLAG

-534 EYEARAHIVEAA
+534 EYEARAHIVESA

-553 IALSDELE
+553 IALSEELD

-590 NDGVNI
+590 NGGVNI

-622 GAQLQNCTLQ
+622 GAQLHDCALQ
-632 DAEHRIREQID
+632 DAETRIREQID
-643 LYRAAQKENTGRE
+643 IYRAAQ
-656 TLMKIILKQDVKTIG
+656 
-671 KKDEI
+671 
-676 HEVSDGYARNFLFPR
+676 
-691 NLAAP
+691 AAQQ
-696 ADAAALNQARTKS
+696 DAAR
-709 EAKAHHEAEARGA
+709 
-722 AEELA
+722 
-727 AKIKGQVVTAKVKGG
+727 
-742 ASGKLYGK
+742 
-750 VTGKEVAELLTALTG
+750 
-765 TEIDKKKVELPSAI
+765 
-779 KEFGSYDAS
+779 
-788 VRLYAGVVAPFKL
+788 
-801 KVEEL
+801 

>member
-1 MKHKDGLDIAAL
+1 MKQKQGLDLAAVIL
-13 LLLLLVA
+13 LLL
-20 IAAMVVPVALTQ
+20 IACAALAVPVALLS
-32 PALLAV
+32 PKWLIA
-38 PAVLVLVALCVV
+38 PAVLVVAALGV
-50 LYQRRRLRA
+50 LWYQRRRLRTFVA
-59 FLARQLCSTDFEN
+59 KNLCSTDFEN
-72 SRIQYSLANLPIP
+72 SRIQYSLTGLPIP
-85 TVLVND
+85 TMLIAD
-91 GRILWYNQYFRQDV
+91 GRVLWYNTIFREEV
-105 LNDYDAV
+105 LNGTDAV
-112 TRPVNRV
+112 TRPIDR
-119 LPELDLAV
+119 LFPELDLAV
-127 CSRPHGQDLKVGER
+127 CSRPHGQDLTVGNKR
-141 FTAYAGSAKGSRG
+141 FTAYAGAAKGSRG
-154 ASLVYLINDTLYK
+154 ANIVYLVDDTVYK
-167 ETLDEYNESRP
+167 QTLEEYTASRP

-206 INSLLEKYI
+206 INSLLEAYI
-215 GRSTGF
+215 GKSTGF
-221 LRKVTNSR
+221 LRKISNSR

-236 RDVRWMLA
+236 RDIHWMLQ
-244 ERFDILDKVRAL
+244 ERFEILDQVRAL
-256 HPGGLTTLS
+256 HPGGFTTLS

-335 RSDSVIIMGHRMSD
+335 KSDSVIIMGHRMSD
-349 LDAVGSA
+349 LDAIGSA
-356 IGVLRICKMCDVPAV
+356 IGALRICKICGVPAV
-371 IAINSEATLAGPL
+371 IAVNSDATLAGPL
-384 LKTFLD
+384 LKTFID

-395 DFIAPDQ
+395 NFIPPDQ
-402 TLDVITPNTLL
+402 TLDVITPRTLL

-424 ESQQIYEKCKRV
+424 ESQKIYEKCKRI

-446 GHIDNPT
+446 GHIDNP
-453 LIYHEPY
+453 LLLYHEPY

-465 ELVCELLQFMPK
+465 ELVCELLQFLPK
-477 ENNITPLEAQALLAG
+477 EDNITALEAQALLAG

-534 EYEARAHIVEAA
+534 EYEARAHIVESA

-553 IALSDELE
+553 IALSEELD

-590 NDGVNI
+590 NGGVNI

-622 GAQLQNCTLQ
+622 GAQLHDCTLQ
-632 DAEHRIREQID
+632 DAETRIREQID
-643 LYRAAQKENTGRE
+643 IYRAAQ
-656 TLMKIILKQDVKTIG
+656 
-671 KKDEI
+671 
-676 HEVSDGYARNFLFPR
+676 
-691 NLAAP
+691 AAQQ
-696 ADAAALNQARTKS
+696 DAAR
-709 EAKAHHEAEARGA
+709 
-722 AEELA
+722 
-727 AKIKGQVVTAKVKGG
+727 
-742 ASGKLYGK
+742 
-750 VTGKEVAELLTALTG
+750 
-765 TEIDKKKVELPSAI
+765 
-779 KEFGSYDAS
+779 
-788 VRLYAGVVAPFKL
+788 
-801 KVEEL
+801 

>member
-1 MKHKDGLDIAAL
+1 MKQKQGLDLAAVIL
-13 LLLLLVA
+13 LLL
-20 IAAMVVPVALTQ
+20 IACAALAVPVALLS
-32 PALLAV
+32 PKWLIA
-38 PAVLVLVALCVV
+38 PAVLVVAALGV
-50 LYQRRRLRA
+50 LWYQRRRLRTFVA
-59 FLARQLCSTDFEN
+59 KNLCSTDFEN
-72 SRIQYSLANLPIP
+72 SRIQYSLTGLPIP
-85 TVLVND
+85 TMLIAD
-91 GRILWYNQYFRQDV
+91 GRVLWYNTIFREKV
-105 LNDYDAV
+105 LNGTDAV
-112 TRPVNRV
+112 TRPIDR
-119 LPELDLAV
+119 LFPELDLAV
-127 CSRPHGQDLKVGER
+127 CSRPHGQDLTVGNKR
-141 FTAYAGSAKGSRG
+141 FTAYAGAAKGSRG
-154 ASLVYLINDTLYK
+154 ANIVYLVDDTVYK
-167 ETLDEYNESRP
+167 QTLEEYTASRP

-206 INSLLEKYI
+206 INSLLEAYI
-215 GRSTGF
+215 AKSTGF
-221 LRKVTNSR
+221 LRKISNSR

-236 RDVRWMLA
+236 RDIHWMLQ
-244 ERFDILDKVRAL
+244 ERFEILDQVRAL
-256 HPGGLTTLS
+256 HPGGFTTLS

-335 RSDSVIIMGHRMSD
+335 KSDSVIIMGHRMSD
-349 LDAVGSA
+349 LDAIGSA
-356 IGVLRICKMCDVPAV
+356 IGVLRICKICGVPAV
-371 IAINSEATLAGPL
+371 IAVNSDATLAGPL
-384 LKTFLD
+384 LKTFID

-395 DFIAPDQ
+395 NFILPDQ
-402 TLDVITPNTLL
+402 TLDVITPRTLL

-424 ESQQIYEKCKRV
+424 ESQKIYEKCKRI

-446 GHIDNPT
+446 GHIDNP
-453 LIYHEPY
+453 LLLYHEPY

-465 ELVCELLQFMPK
+465 ELVCELLQFLPK
-477 ENNITPLEAQALLAG
+477 EDNITALEAQALLAG

-534 EYEARAHIVEAA
+534 EYEARAHIVESA

-553 IALSDELE
+553 IALSEELD

-590 NDGVNI
+590 NGGVNI

-622 GAQLQNCTLQ
+622 GAQLHDCTLQ
-632 DAEHRIREQID
+632 DAETRIREQID
-643 LYRAAQKENTGRE
+643 IYRAAQ
-656 TLMKIILKQDVKTIG
+656 
-671 KKDEI
+671 
-676 HEVSDGYARNFLFPR
+676 
-691 NLAAP
+691 AAQQ
-696 ADAAALNQARTKS
+696 DAAR
-709 EAKAHHEAEARGA
+709 
-722 AEELA
+722 
-727 AKIKGQVVTAKVKGG
+727 
-742 ASGKLYGK
+742 
-750 VTGKEVAELLTALTG
+750 
-765 TEIDKKKVELPSAI
+765 
-779 KEFGSYDAS
+779 
-788 VRLYAGVVAPFKL
+788 
-801 KVEEL
+801 

>member
-1 MKHKDGLDIAAL
+1 MKQKQGLDLAAVIL
-13 LLLLLVA
+13 LLL
-20 IAAMVVPVALTQ
+20 IACAALAVPVALLS
-32 PALLAV
+32 PKWLIA
-38 PAVLVLVALCVV
+38 PAVLVVAALGV
-50 LYQRRRLRA
+50 LWYQRRRLRTFVA
-59 FLARQLCSTDFEN
+59 KNLCSTDFEN
-72 SRIQYSLANLPIP
+72 SRIQYSLTGLPIP
-85 TVLVND
+85 TMLIAD
-91 GRILWYNQYFRQDV
+91 GRVLWYNTIFREEV
-105 LNDYDAV
+105 LNGTDAV
-112 TRPVNRV
+112 TRPIDR
-119 LPELDLAV
+119 LFPELDLAV
-127 CSRPHGQDLKVGER
+127 CSRPHGQDLTVGNKR
-141 FTAYAGSAKGSRG
+141 FTAYAGAAKGSRG
-154 ASLVYLINDTLYK
+154 ANIVYLVDDTVYK
-167 ETLDEYNESRP
+167 QTLEEYTASRP

-206 INSLLEKYI
+206 INSLLEAYI
-215 GRSTGF
+215 AKSTGF
-221 LRKVTNSR
+221 LRKISNSR

-236 RDVRWMLA
+236 RDIHWMLQ
-244 ERFDILDKVRAL
+244 ERFEILDQVRAL
-256 HPGGLTTLS
+256 HPGGFTTLS

-335 RSDSVIIMGHRMSD
+335 KSDSVIIMGHRMSD
-349 LDAVGSA
+349 LDAIGSA
-356 IGVLRICKMCDVPAV
+356 IGVLRICKICGVPAV
-371 IAINSEATLAGPL
+371 IAVNSDATLAGPL
-384 LKTFLD
+384 LKTFID

-395 DFIAPDQ
+395 NFIPPDQ
-402 TLDVITPNTLL
+402 TLDVITPRTLL

-424 ESQQIYEKCKRV
+424 ESQKIYEKCKRV

-446 GHIDNPT
+446 GHIDNP
-453 LIYHEPY
+453 LLLYHEPY

-465 ELVCELLQFMPK
+465 ELVCELLQFLPK
-477 ENNITPLEAQALLAG
+477 EDNITALEAQALLAG

-534 EYEARAHIVEAA
+534 EYEARAHIVESA

-553 IALSDELE
+553 IALSEELD

-590 NDGVNI
+590 NGGVNI

-622 GAQLQNCTLQ
+622 GAQLHDCALQ
-632 DAEHRIREQID
+632 DAETHIREQID
-643 LYRAAQKENTGRE
+643 IYRAAQ
-656 TLMKIILKQDVKTIG
+656 
-671 KKDEI
+671 
-676 HEVSDGYARNFLFPR
+676 
-691 NLAAP
+691 AAQQ
-696 ADAAALNQARTKS
+696 DAAR
-709 EAKAHHEAEARGA
+709 
-722 AEELA
+722 
-727 AKIKGQVVTAKVKGG
+727 
-742 ASGKLYGK
+742 
-750 VTGKEVAELLTALTG
+750 
-765 TEIDKKKVELPSAI
+765 
-779 KEFGSYDAS
+779 
-788 VRLYAGVVAPFKL
+788 
-801 KVEEL
+801 

>member
-1 MKHKDGLDIAAL
+1 MKQKQGLDLAAVIL
-13 LLLLLVA
+13 LLL
-20 IAAMVVPVALTQ
+20 IACAALAVPVALLS
-32 PALLAV
+32 PKWLIA
-38 PAVLVLVALCVV
+38 PAVLVVAALGV
-50 LYQRRRLRA
+50 LWYQRRRLRTFVA
-59 FLARQLCSTDFEN
+59 KNLCSTDFEN
-72 SRIQYSLANLPIP
+72 SRIQYSLTGLPIP
-85 TVLVND
+85 TMLIAD
-91 GRILWYNQYFRQDV
+91 GRVLWYNTIFREEV
-105 LNDYDAV
+105 LNGTDAV
-112 TRPVNRV
+112 TRPIDR
-119 LPELDLAV
+119 LFPELDLAV
-127 CSRPHGQDLKVGER
+127 CSRPHGQDLTVGNKR
-141 FTAYAGSAKGSRG
+141 FTAYAGAAKGSRG
-154 ASLVYLINDTLYK
+154 ANIVYLVDDTVYK
-167 ETLDEYNESRP
+167 QTLEEYTASRP

-206 INSLLEKYI
+206 INSLLEAYI
-215 GRSTGF
+215 AKSTGF
-221 LRKVTNSR
+221 LRKISNSR

-236 RDVRWMLA
+236 RDIHWMLQ
-244 ERFDILDKVRAL
+244 ERFEILDQVRAL
-256 HPGGLTTLS
+256 HPGGFTTLS

-335 RSDSVIIMGHRMSD
+335 KSDSVIIMGHRMSD
-349 LDAVGSA
+349 LDAIGSA
-356 IGVLRICKMCDVPAV
+356 IGVLRICKICGVPAV
-371 IAINSEATLAGPL
+371 IAVNSDATLAGPL
-384 LKTFLD
+384 LKTFID
-390 AGEGH
+390 AGEVH
-395 DFIAPDQ
+395 NFILPDQ
-402 TLDVITPNTLL
+402 TLDVITPRTLL

-424 ESQQIYEKCKRV
+424 ESQKIYEKCKRV

-446 GHIDNPT
+446 GHIDNP
-453 LIYHEPY
+453 LLLYHEPY

-465 ELVCELLQFMPK
+465 ELVCELLQFLPK
-477 ENNITPLEAQALLAG
+477 EDNITALEAQALLAG

-534 EYEARAHIVEAA
+534 EYEARAHIVESA

-553 IALSDELE
+553 IALSEELD

-590 NDGVNI
+590 NGGVNI

-622 GAQLQNCTLQ
+622 GAQLHDCTLQ
-632 DAEHRIREQID
+632 DAETRIREQID
-643 LYRAAQKENTGRE
+643 IYRAAQ
-656 TLMKIILKQDVKTIG
+656 
-671 KKDEI
+671 
-676 HEVSDGYARNFLFPR
+676 
-691 NLAAP
+691 AAQQ
-696 ADAAALNQARTKS
+696 DAAR
-709 EAKAHHEAEARGA
+709 
-722 AEELA
+722 
-727 AKIKGQVVTAKVKGG
+727 
-742 ASGKLYGK
+742 
-750 VTGKEVAELLTALTG
+750 
-765 TEIDKKKVELPSAI
+765 
-779 KEFGSYDAS
+779 
-788 VRLYAGVVAPFKL
+788 
-801 KVEEL
+801 

>member
-1 MKHKDGLDIAAL
+1 MKQKQGLDLAAVIL
-13 LLLLLVA
+13 LLL
-20 IAAMVVPVALTQ
+20 IACAALAVPVALLS
-32 PALLAV
+32 PKWLIA
-38 PAVLVLVALCVV
+38 PAVLVIAALGV
-50 LYQRRRLRA
+50 LWYQRRRLRTFVA
-59 FLARQLCSTDFEN
+59 KNLCSTDFEN
-72 SRIQYSLANLPIP
+72 SRIQYSLTGLPIP
-85 TVLVND
+85 TMLIAD
-91 GRILWYNQYFRQDV
+91 GRVLWYNTIFREEV
-105 LNDYDAV
+105 LNGTDAV
-112 TRPVNRV
+112 TRPIDR
-119 LPELDLAV
+119 LFPELDLAV
-127 CSRPHGQDLKVGER
+127 CSRPHGQDLSVGDKR
-141 FTAYAGSAKGSRG
+141 FTAYAGAAKGSRG
-154 ASLVYLINDTLYK
+154 ANIVYLVDDTVYK
-167 ETLDEYNESRP
+167 QTLEEYTASRP

-206 INSLLEKYI
+206 INSLLEAYI
-215 GRSTGF
+215 AKSTGF
-221 LRKVTNSR
+221 LRKISNSR

-236 RDVRWMLA
+236 RDIHWMLQ
-244 ERFDILDKVRAL
+244 ERFEILDQVRAL
-256 HPGGLTTLS
+256 HPGGFTTLS

-335 RSDSVIIMGHRMSD
+335 KSDSVIIMGHRMSD
-349 LDAVGSA
+349 LDAIGSA
-356 IGVLRICKMCDVPAV
+356 IGVLRICKICGVPAA
-371 IAINSEATLAGPL
+371 IAVNSDATLAGPL
-384 LKTFLD
+384 LKTFID

-395 DFIAPDQ
+395 NFILPDQ
-402 TLDVITPNTLL
+402 TLDVITPRTLL

-424 ESQQIYEKCKRV
+424 ESQKIYEKCKRI

-446 GHIDNPT
+446 GHIDNP
-453 LIYHEPY
+453 LLLYHEPY

-465 ELVCELLQFMPK
+465 ELVCELLQFLPK
-477 ENNITPLEAQALLAG
+477 EDNITALEAQALLAG

-534 EYEARAHIVEAA
+534 EYEARAHIVESA

-553 IALSDELE
+553 IALSEELD

-590 NDGVNI
+590 NGGVNI

-622 GAQLQNCTLQ
+622 GAQLHDCTLQ
-632 DAEHRIREQID
+632 DAETRIREQID
-643 LYRAAQKENTGRE
+643 IYRAAQ
-656 TLMKIILKQDVKTIG
+656 
-671 KKDEI
+671 
-676 HEVSDGYARNFLFPR
+676 
-691 NLAAP
+691 AAQQ
-696 ADAAALNQARTKS
+696 DAAR
-709 EAKAHHEAEARGA
+709 
-722 AEELA
+722 
-727 AKIKGQVVTAKVKGG
+727 
-742 ASGKLYGK
+742 
-750 VTGKEVAELLTALTG
+750 
-765 TEIDKKKVELPSAI
+765 
-779 KEFGSYDAS
+779 
-788 VRLYAGVVAPFKL
+788 
-801 KVEEL
+801 

>member
-1 MKHKDGLDIAAL
+1 MKHKDGLDAAAV

-20 IAAMVVPVALTQ
+20 VIAMVVPVALISPQ
-32 PALLAV
+32 WLIAP
-38 PAVLVLVALCVV
+38 LVLVVVAFCV
-50 LYQRRRLRA
+50 LWYGRRKLRSHVA
-59 FLARQLCSTDFEN
+59 AQLCSTDFEN
-72 SRIQYSLANLPIP
+72 SRVQYSLAGLPIP
-85 TVLVND
+85 TMLVAD
-91 GRILWYNQYFRQDV
+91 GRIVWYNTIFREKVLAGSDV
-105 LNDYDAV
+105 V
-112 TRPVNRV
+112 TRPVERV
-119 LPELDLAV
+119 FPDLNLAV
-127 CSRPHGQDLKVGER
+127 CSRPHGQDLTVGQRR
-141 FTAYAGSAKGSRG
+141 FTAYSGAAKGSRG
-154 ASLVYLINDTLYK
+154 SSIVYLIDDTFYK
-167 ETLDEYNESRP
+167 DTLDEYNESRP

-206 INSLLEKYI
+206 INSLLEQYI
-215 GRSTGF
+215 ARSTGF
-221 LRKVTNSR
+221 LRRVSNSR

-236 RDVRWMLA
+236 RDVRWMME
-244 ERFDILDKVRAL
+244 ERFTILEKVRAL

-313 GVEKRSHVRSRIIA
+313 GVEKRSHVRSRIIC

-335 RSDSVIIMGHRMSD
+335 KSDSVIVMDHRMSD

-356 IGVLRICKMCDVPAV
+356 VGALRICKMCGVPAV
-371 IAINSEATLAGPL
+371 IAINSDATLAGPL
-384 LKTFLD
+384 LKSFLD
-390 AGEGH
+390 AGCGH

-424 ESQQIYEKCKRV
+424 ESQKIYEKCKRV

-446 GHIDNPT
+446 GHIDRP
-453 LIYHEPY
+453 LLLYHEPY

-465 ELVCELLQFMPK
+465 ELICELLQFMPK

-519 AQTADTKLLFNTSKE
+519 AQTAETKLLFNTSKE
-534 EYEARAHIVEAA
+534 EYEARAHIVESA

-553 IALSDELE
+553 IALSGELE

-590 NDGVNI
+590 NGGVNI

-622 GAQLQNCTLQ
+622 GAQMQNCTLK
-632 DAEHRIREQID
+632 DAEQQIREQID
-643 LYRAAQKENTGRE
+643 IYRASQSHN
-656 TLMKIILKQDVKTIG
+656 
-671 KKDEI
+671 
-676 HEVSDGYARNFLFPR
+676 
-691 NLAAP
+691 
-696 ADAAALNQARTKS
+696 AALAR
-709 EAKAHHEAEARGA
+709 
-722 AEELA
+722 
-727 AKIKGQVVTAKVKGG
+727 
-742 ASGKLYGK
+742 
-750 VTGKEVAELLTALTG
+750 
-765 TEIDKKKVELPSAI
+765 
-779 KEFGSYDAS
+779 
-788 VRLYAGVVAPFKL
+788 
-801 KVEEL
+801 

>member
-1 MKHKDGLDIAAL
+1 MKQKQGLDLAAVIL
-13 LLLLLVA
+13 LLL
-20 IAAMVVPVALTQ
+20 IACAALAVPVALLS
-32 PALLAV
+32 PKWLIA
-38 PAVLVLVALCVV
+38 PAVLVVAALGV
-50 LYQRRRLRA
+50 LWYQRRRLRTFVA
-59 FLARQLCSTDFEN
+59 KNLCSTDFEN
-72 SRIQYSLANLPIP
+72 SRIQYSLTGLPIP
-85 TVLVND
+85 TMLIAD
-91 GRILWYNQYFRQDV
+91 GRVLWYNTIFREEV
-105 LNDYDAV
+105 LNGTDAV
-112 TRPVNRV
+112 TRPIDR
-119 LPELDLAV
+119 LFPELDLAV
-127 CSRPHGQDLKVGER
+127 CSRPHGQDLTVGNKR
-141 FTAYAGSAKGSRG
+141 FTAYAGAAKGSRG
-154 ASLVYLINDTLYK
+154 ANIVYLVDDTVYK
-167 ETLDEYNESRP
+167 QTLEEYTASRP

-206 INSLLEKYI
+206 INSLLEAYI
-215 GRSTGF
+215 AKSTGF
-221 LRKVTNSR
+221 LRKISNSR

-236 RDVRWMLA
+236 RDIHWMLQ
-244 ERFDILDKVRAL
+244 ERFEILDQVRAL
-256 HPGGLTTLS
+256 HPGGFTTLS

-335 RSDSVIIMGHRMSD
+335 KSDSVIIMGHRMSD
-349 LDAVGSA
+349 LDAIGSA
-356 IGVLRICKMCDVPAV
+356 IGVLRICKICGVPAV
-371 IAINSEATLAGPL
+371 IAVNSDATLAGPL
-384 LKTFLD
+384 LKTFID

-395 DFIAPDQ
+395 NFIPPDQ
-402 TLDVITPNTLL
+402 TLDVITPRTLL

-424 ESQQIYEKCKRV
+424 ESQKIYEKCKRI

-446 GHIDNPT
+446 GHIDNP
-453 LIYHEPY
+453 LLLYHEPY

-465 ELVCELLQFMPK
+465 ELVCELLQFLPK
-477 ENNITPLEAQALLAG
+477 EDNITALEAQALLAG

-534 EYEARAHIVEAA
+534 EYEARAHIVESA

-553 IALSDELE
+553 IALSEELD

-590 NDGVNI
+590 NGGVNI

-622 GAQLQNCTLQ
+622 GAQLHDCTLQ
-632 DAEHRIREQID
+632 DAETRIREQID
-643 LYRAAQKENTGRE
+643 IYRAAQTA
-656 TLMKIILKQDVKTIG
+656 QQ
-671 KKDEI
+671 
-676 HEVSDGYARNFLFPR
+676 
-691 NLAAP
+691 
-696 ADAAALNQARTKS
+696 DAAR
-709 EAKAHHEAEARGA
+709 
-722 AEELA
+722 
-727 AKIKGQVVTAKVKGG
+727 
-742 ASGKLYGK
+742 
-750 VTGKEVAELLTALTG
+750 
-765 TEIDKKKVELPSAI
+765 
-779 KEFGSYDAS
+779 
-788 VRLYAGVVAPFKL
+788 
-801 KVEEL
+801 

>member
-1 MKHKDGLDIAAL
+1 MKQKQGLDLAAVIL
-13 LLLLLVA
+13 LLL
-20 IAAMVVPVALTQ
+20 IACAVLAVPVALLS
-32 PALLAV
+32 PKWLIA
-38 PAVLVLVALCVV
+38 PAVLVVAALGV
-50 LYQRRRLRA
+50 LWYQRRRLRTFVA
-59 FLARQLCSTDFEN
+59 KNLCSTDFEN
-72 SRIQYSLANLPIP
+72 SRIQYSLTGLPIP
-85 TVLVND
+85 TMLIAD
-91 GRILWYNQYFRQDV
+91 GRVLWYNTIFREKV
-105 LNDYDAV
+105 LNGTDAV
-112 TRPVNRV
+112 TRPIDR
-119 LPELDLAV
+119 LFPELDLAV
-127 CSRPHGQDLKVGER
+127 CSRPHGQDLTVGNKR
-141 FTAYAGSAKGSRG
+141 FTAYAGAAKGSRG
-154 ASLVYLINDTLYK
+154 ANIVYLVDDTVYK
-167 ETLDEYNESRP
+167 QTLEEYTASRP

-206 INSLLEKYI
+206 INSLLEAYI
-215 GRSTGF
+215 AKSTGF
-221 LRKVTNSR
+221 LRKISNSR

-236 RDVRWMLA
+236 RDIHWMLQ
-244 ERFDILDKVRAL
+244 ERFEILDQVRAL
-256 HPGGLTTLS
+256 HPGGFTTLS

-335 RSDSVIIMGHRMSD
+335 KSDSVIIMGHRMSD
-349 LDAVGSA
+349 LDAIGSA
-356 IGVLRICKMCDVPAV
+356 IGVLRICKICGVPAV
-371 IAINSEATLAGPL
+371 IAVNSDATLAGPL
-384 LKTFLD
+384 LKTFID
-390 AGEGH
+390 AGEVH
-395 DFIAPDQ
+395 NFILPDQ
-402 TLDVITPNTLL
+402 TLDVITPRTLL

-424 ESQQIYEKCKRV
+424 ESQKIYEKCKRV

-446 GHIDNPT
+446 GHIDNP
-453 LIYHEPY
+453 LLLYHEPY

-465 ELVCELLQFMPK
+465 ELVCELLQFLPK
-477 ENNITPLEAQALLAG
+477 EDNITALEAQALLAG

-534 EYEARAHIVEAA
+534 EYEARAHIVESA

-553 IALSDELE
+553 IALSEELD

-590 NDGVNI
+590 NGGVNI

-622 GAQLQNCTLQ
+622 GAQLHDCTLQ
-632 DAEHRIREQID
+632 DAETRIREQID
-643 LYRAAQKENTGRE
+643 IYRAAQ
-656 TLMKIILKQDVKTIG
+656 
-671 KKDEI
+671 
-676 HEVSDGYARNFLFPR
+676 
-691 NLAAP
+691 AAQQ
-696 ADAAALNQARTKS
+696 DAAR
-709 EAKAHHEAEARGA
+709 
-722 AEELA
+722 
-727 AKIKGQVVTAKVKGG
+727 
-742 ASGKLYGK
+742 
-750 VTGKEVAELLTALTG
+750 
-765 TEIDKKKVELPSAI
+765 
-779 KEFGSYDAS
+779 
-788 VRLYAGVVAPFKL
+788 
-801 KVEEL
+801 

>member
-1 MKHKDGLDIAAL
+1 MKHKDGLDAAAV

-20 IAAMVVPVALTQ
+20 LVAMVVPVAIVSPQWLI
-32 PALLAV
+32 V
-38 PAVLVLVALCVV
+38 PFVLVVVALCV
-50 LYQRRRLRA
+50 LWYTRRRLRA
-59 FLARQLCSTDFEN
+59 YVAAQLCSTDFEN
-72 SRIQYSLANLPIP
+72 SRIQYSLTGLPIP
-85 TVLVND
+85 TVLVAD
-91 GRILWYNQYFRQDV
+91 GRILWYNTFFREKV
-105 LNDYDAV
+105 LEGSDAV
-112 TRPVNRV
+112 TRPVERV
-119 LPELDLAV
+119 LPDLDLAV
-127 CSRPHGQDLKVGER
+127 CSRPHGQDLVVGERR

-154 ASLVYLINDTLYK
+154 ASIVYLVDNTFYK
-167 ETLDEYNESRP
+167 QTLDEYTESRP

-206 INSLLEKYI
+206 INSLLEEYI

-221 LRKVTNSR
+221 LRRVSNSR

-236 RDVRWMLA
+236 RDVRWMLQ

-313 GVEKRSHVRSRIIA
+313 GVEKRSHVRSRIISR
-327 NALCDLIK
+327 ALCDLIK
-335 RSDSVIIMGHRMSD
+335 KSDSVIVMGHRMSD

-356 IGVLRICKMCDVPAV
+356 IGALRICKMCGVPAV
-371 IAINSEATLAGPL
+371 IAINSDATLAGPL

-390 AGEGH
+390 AGCGK

-424 ESQQIYEKCKRV
+424 ESQKIYEKCKRV

-446 GHIDNPT
+446 GHIDRP
-453 LIYHEPY
+453 LLLYHEPY

-465 ELVCELLQFMPK
+465 ELICELLQFMPK
-477 ENNITPLEAQALLAG
+477 EGNITPLEAQALLAG

-519 AQTADTKLLFNTSKE
+519 AQTAETKLLFNTSKE
-534 EYEARAHIVEAA
+534 EYEARAHIVESA

-553 IALSDELE
+553 IALSGELA

-590 NDGVNI
+590 NGGVNI

-622 GAQLQNCTLQ
+622 GAQLQNCTLEA
-632 DAEHRIREQID
+632 AERQIREQID
-643 LYRAAQKENTGRE
+643 IYRASQ
-656 TLMKIILKQDVKTIG
+656 
-671 KKDEI
+671 
-676 HEVSDGYARNFLFPR
+676 
-691 NLAAP
+691 AAN
-696 ADAAALNQARTKS
+696 A
-709 EAKAHHEAEARGA
+709 
-722 AEELA
+722 
-727 AKIKGQVVTAKVKGG
+727 
-742 ASGKLYGK
+742 
-750 VTGKEVAELLTALTG
+750 VAT
-765 TEIDKKKVELPSAI
+765 
-779 KEFGSYDAS
+779 
-788 VRLYAGVVAPFKL
+788 RQN
-801 KVEEL
+801 

>member
-1 MKHKDGLDIAAL
+1 MKQKQGLDLAAVIL
-13 LLLLLVA
+13 LLL
-20 IAAMVVPVALTQ
+20 IACAALAVPVALLS
-32 PALLAV
+32 PKWLIA
-38 PAVLVLVALCVV
+38 PAVLVVAALGV
-50 LYQRRRLRA
+50 LWYQRRRLRTFVA
-59 FLARQLCSTDFEN
+59 KNLCSTDFEN
-72 SRIQYSLANLPIP
+72 SRIQYSLTGLPIP
-85 TVLVND
+85 TMLIAD
-91 GRILWYNQYFRQDV
+91 GRVLWYNTIFREEV
-105 LNDYDAV
+105 LNGTDAV
-112 TRPVNRV
+112 TRPIDR
-119 LPELDLAV
+119 LFPELDLAV
-127 CSRPHGQDLKVGER
+127 CSRPHGQDLTVGNKR
-141 FTAYAGSAKGSRG
+141 FTAYAGAAKGSRG
-154 ASLVYLINDTLYK
+154 ANIVYLVDDTVYK
-167 ETLDEYNESRP
+167 QTLEEYTASRP

-193 DMKDS
+193 DLKDS

-206 INSLLEKYI
+206 INSLLEAYI
-215 GRSTGF
+215 AKSTGF
-221 LRKVTNSR
+221 LRKISNSR

-236 RDVRWMLA
+236 RDIHWMLQ
-244 ERFDILDKVRAL
+244 ERFEILDQVRAL
-256 HPGGLTTLS
+256 HPGGFTTLS

-335 RSDSVIIMGHRMSD
+335 KSDSVIIMGHRMSD
-349 LDAVGSA
+349 LDAIGSA
-356 IGVLRICKMCDVPAV
+356 IGVLRICKICGVPAV
-371 IAINSEATLAGPL
+371 IAVNSDATLAGPL
-384 LKTFLD
+384 LKTFID

-395 DFIAPDQ
+395 NFIPPDQ
-402 TLDVITPNTLL
+402 TLDVITPRTLL

-424 ESQQIYEKCKRV
+424 ESQKIYEKCKRV

-446 GHIDNPT
+446 GHIDNP
-453 LIYHEPY
+453 LLLYHEPY

-465 ELVCELLQFMPK
+465 ELVCELLQFLPK
-477 ENNITPLEAQALLAG
+477 EDNITALEAQALLAG

-534 EYEARAHIVEAA
+534 EYEARAHIVESA

-553 IALSDELE
+553 IALSEELD

-590 NDGVNI
+590 NGGVNI

-622 GAQLQNCTLQ
+622 GAQLHDCTLQ
-632 DAEHRIREQID
+632 DAETRIREQID
-643 LYRAAQKENTGRE
+643 IYRAAQ
-656 TLMKIILKQDVKTIG
+656 
-671 KKDEI
+671 
-676 HEVSDGYARNFLFPR
+676 
-691 NLAAP
+691 AAQQ
-696 ADAAALNQARTKS
+696 DAAR
-709 EAKAHHEAEARGA
+709 
-722 AEELA
+722 
-727 AKIKGQVVTAKVKGG
+727 
-742 ASGKLYGK
+742 
-750 VTGKEVAELLTALTG
+750 
-765 TEIDKKKVELPSAI
+765 
-779 KEFGSYDAS
+779 
-788 VRLYAGVVAPFKL
+788 
-801 KVEEL
+801 

>member
-1 MKHKDGLDIAAL
+1 MKQKQGLDLAAVIL
-13 LLLLLVA
+13 LLL
-20 IAAMVVPVALTQ
+20 IACAALAVPVALLS
-32 PALLAV
+32 PKWLIA
-38 PAVLVLVALCVV
+38 PAVLVVAALGV
-50 LYQRRRLRA
+50 LWYQRRRLRA
-59 FLARQLCSTDFEN
+59 FVAKNLCSTDFEN
-72 SRIQYSLANLPIP
+72 SRIQYSLTGLPIP
-85 TVLVND
+85 TMLIAD
-91 GRILWYNQYFRQDV
+91 GRVLWYNTIFREEV
-105 LNDYDAV
+105 LNGTDAV
-112 TRPVNRV
+112 TRPIDR
-119 LPELDLAV
+119 LFPELDLAV
-127 CSRPHGQDLKVGER
+127 CSRPHGQDLTVGDKR
-141 FTAYAGSAKGSRG
+141 FTAYAGAAKGSRG
-154 ASLVYLINDTLYK
+154 ANIVYLVDDTVYK
-167 ETLDEYNESRP
+167 QTLEEYTASRP

-206 INSLLEKYI
+206 INSLLEAYI
-215 GRSTGF
+215 AKSTGF
-221 LRKVTNSR
+221 LRKISNSR

-236 RDVRWMLA
+236 RDIHWMLQ
-244 ERFDILDKVRAL
+244 ERFEILDQVRAL
-256 HPGGLTTLS
+256 HPGGFTTLS

-277 CHQMARESIDI
+277 CPQMARESIDI

-335 RSDSVIIMGHRMSD
+335 KSDSVIIMGHRMSD
-349 LDAVGSA
+349 LDAIGSA
-356 IGVLRICKMCDVPAV
+356 IGVLRICKICGVPAV
-371 IAINSEATLAGPL
+371 IAVNSDATLAGPL
-384 LKTFLD
+384 LKTFID

-395 DFIAPDQ
+395 NFILPDQ
-402 TLDVITPNTLL
+402 TLDVITPRTLL

-424 ESQQIYEKCKRV
+424 ESQKIYEKCKRV

-446 GHIDNPT
+446 GHIDNP
-453 LIYHEPY
+453 LLLYHEPY

-465 ELVCELLQFMPK
+465 ELVCELLQFLPK
-477 ENNITPLEAQALLAG
+477 EDNITALEAQALLAG

-534 EYEARAHIVEAA
+534 EYEARAHIVESA

-553 IALSDELE
+553 IALSEELD

-590 NDGVNI
+590 NGGVNI

-622 GAQLQNCTLQ
+622 GAQLHDCTLQ
-632 DAEHRIREQID
+632 DAETRIREQID
-643 LYRAAQKENTGRE
+643 IYRAAQ
-656 TLMKIILKQDVKTIG
+656 
-671 KKDEI
+671 
-676 HEVSDGYARNFLFPR
+676 
-691 NLAAP
+691 AAQQ
-696 ADAAALNQARTKS
+696 DAAR
-709 EAKAHHEAEARGA
+709 
-722 AEELA
+722 
-727 AKIKGQVVTAKVKGG
+727 
-742 ASGKLYGK
+742 
-750 VTGKEVAELLTALTG
+750 
-765 TEIDKKKVELPSAI
+765 
-779 KEFGSYDAS
+779 
-788 VRLYAGVVAPFKL
+788 
-801 KVEEL
+801 

>member
-1 MKHKDGLDIAAL
+1 MKQKQGLDLAAVIL
-13 LLLLLVA
+13 LLL
-20 IAAMVVPVALTQ
+20 IACAALTVPVALLS
-32 PALLAV
+32 PKWLIA
-38 PAVLVLVALCVV
+38 PAVLVVAALGV
-50 LYQRRRLRA
+50 LWYQRRRLRTFVA
-59 FLARQLCSTDFEN
+59 KNLCSTDFEN
-72 SRIQYSLANLPIP
+72 SRIQYSLTGLPIP
-85 TVLVND
+85 TMLIAD
-91 GRILWYNQYFRQDV
+91 GRVLWYNTIFREEV
-105 LNDYDAV
+105 LNGTDAV
-112 TRPVNRV
+112 TRPIDR
-119 LPELDLAV
+119 LFPELDLAV
-127 CSRPHGQDLKVGER
+127 CSRPHGQDLTVGNKR
-141 FTAYAGSAKGSRG
+141 FTAYAGAAKGSRG
-154 ASLVYLINDTLYK
+154 ANIVYLVDDTVYK
-167 ETLDEYNESRP
+167 QTLEEYTASRP

-206 INSLLEKYI
+206 INSLLEAYI
-215 GRSTGF
+215 AKSTGF
-221 LRKVTNSR
+221 LRKISNSR

-236 RDVRWMLA
+236 RDIHWMLQ
-244 ERFDILDKVRAL
+244 ERFEILDQVRAL
-256 HPGGLTTLS
+256 HPGGFTTLS

-335 RSDSVIIMGHRMSD
+335 KSDSVIIMGHRMSD
-349 LDAVGSA
+349 LDAIGSA
-356 IGVLRICKMCDVPAV
+356 IGVLRICKICGVPAV
-371 IAINSEATLAGPL
+371 IAVNSDATLAGPL
-384 LKTFLD
+384 LKTFID
-390 AGEGH
+390 TGEGH
-395 DFIAPDQ
+395 NFIPPDQ
-402 TLDVITPNTLL
+402 TLDVITPRTLL

-424 ESQQIYEKCKRV
+424 ESQKIYEKCKRV

-446 GHIDNPT
+446 GHIDNP
-453 LIYHEPY
+453 LLLYHEPY

-465 ELVCELLQFMPK
+465 ELVCELLQFLPK
-477 ENNITPLEAQALLAG
+477 EDNITALEAQALLAG

-534 EYEARAHIVEAA
+534 EYEARAHIVESA

-553 IALSDELE
+553 IALSEELD

-590 NDGVNI
+590 NGGVNI

-622 GAQLQNCTLQ
+622 GAQLHDCTLQ
-632 DAEHRIREQID
+632 DAETRIREQID
-643 LYRAAQKENTGRE
+643 IYRAAQ
-656 TLMKIILKQDVKTIG
+656 
-671 KKDEI
+671 
-676 HEVSDGYARNFLFPR
+676 
-691 NLAAP
+691 AAQQ
-696 ADAAALNQARTKS
+696 DAAR
-709 EAKAHHEAEARGA
+709 
-722 AEELA
+722 
-727 AKIKGQVVTAKVKGG
+727 
-742 ASGKLYGK
+742 
-750 VTGKEVAELLTALTG
+750 
-765 TEIDKKKVELPSAI
+765 
-779 KEFGSYDAS
+779 
-788 VRLYAGVVAPFKL
+788 
-801 KVEEL
+801 

>member
-1 MKHKDGLDIAAL
+1 MAPRKKKTAPKPLPQTHGVIEGAGSVVEQEIDHTLETNYMPYAMSVILSRALPEIDGFKPSHRKLLYTMYKMGLLNSGRTKSANIVGQTMKLNPHGEVAIYDTMVRLSRGYEAL
-13 LLLLLVA
+13 LHPFVDSKGNFGKFYSRDMAWAASRYTEAKLDA
-20 IAAMVVPVALTQ
+20 IAQELFRDIDKDTVDFVDNYDNTMKEPSLL
-32 PALLAV
+32 PAT
-38 PAVLVLVALCVV
+38 
-50 LYQRRRLRA
+50 
-59 FLARQLCSTDFEN
+59 F
-72 SRIQYSLANLPIP
+72 P

-105 LNDYDAV
+105 LDDYDAV

-127 CSRPHGQDLKVGER
+127 CSRPHGQDLKVGERR

-206 INSLLEKYI
+206 INSLLEEYI

-460 ASSAS
+460 SSSAS

-519 AQTADTKLLFNTSKE
+519 AETAATKRLFNISKE
-534 EYEARAHIVEAA
+534 EYEARAAIVEGA
-546 YIYKGCA
+546 YLYKGCA
-553 IALSDELE
+553 IATSDELDP
-561 AGMNVVL
+561 AMSVVL

-581 DASFVAVAK
+581 DASFVAIAK
-590 NDGVNI
+590 NGGVNI

-611 PLGGGGHLMMA
+611 PLGGGGHLTMA
-622 GAQLQNCTLQ
+622 GAQLRDCT
-632 DAEHRIREQID
+632 
-643 LYRAAQKENTGRE
+643 
-656 TLMKIILKQDVKTIG
+656 VK
-671 KKDEI
+671 
-676 HEVSDGYARNFLFPR
+676 
-691 NLAAP
+691 
-696 ADAAALNQARTKS
+696 
-709 EAKAHHEAEARGA
+709 EAEARIRA
-722 AEELA
+722 QIDEYRANQECQEEL
-727 AKIKGQVVTAKVKGG
+727 VG
-742 ASGKLYGK
+742 A
-750 VTGKEVAELLTALTG
+750 V
-765 TEIDKKKVELPSAI
+765 
-779 KEFGSYDAS
+779 
-788 VRLYAGVVAPFKL
+788 
-801 KVEEL
+801 

>member
-1 MKHKDGLDIAAL
+1 MKQKQGLDLAAVIL
-13 LLLLLVA
+13 LLL
-20 IAAMVVPVALTQ
+20 IACAALAVPVALLS
-32 PALLAV
+32 PKWLIA
-38 PAVLVLVALCVV
+38 PGVLVVAALGV
-50 LYQRRRLRA
+50 LWYQRRRLRA
-59 FLARQLCSTDFEN
+59 FVAKNLCSTDFEN
-72 SRIQYSLANLPIP
+72 SRIQYSLTGLPIP
-85 TVLVND
+85 TMLIAD
-91 GRILWYNQYFRQDV
+91 GRVLWYNTIFREEV
-105 LNDYDAV
+105 LNGTDAV
-112 TRPVNRV
+112 TRPIDR
-119 LPELDLAV
+119 LFPELDLAV
-127 CSRPHGQDLKVGER
+127 CSRPHGQDLTVGNKR
-141 FTAYAGSAKGSRG
+141 FTAYAGAAKGSRG
-154 ASLVYLINDTLYK
+154 ANIVYLVDDTVYK
-167 ETLDEYNESRP
+167 QTLEEYTASRP

-206 INSLLEKYI
+206 INSLLEAYI
-215 GRSTGF
+215 AKSTGF
-221 LRKVTNSR
+221 LRKISNSR

-236 RDVRWMLA
+236 RDIHWMLQ
-244 ERFDILDKVRAL
+244 ERFEILDQVRAL
-256 HPGGLTTLS
+256 HPGGFTTLS

-335 RSDSVIIMGHRMSD
+335 KSDSVIIMGHRMSD
-349 LDAVGSA
+349 LDAIGSA
-356 IGVLRICKMCDVPAV
+356 IGALRICKICGVPAV
-371 IAINSEATLAGPL
+371 IAVNSDATLAGPL
-384 LKTFLD
+384 LKTFID
-390 AGEGH
+390 AGEGRN
-395 DFIAPDQ
+395 FIPPDQ
-402 TLDVITPNTLL
+402 TLDVITPRTLL

-424 ESQQIYEKCKRV
+424 ESQKIYEKCKRI

-446 GHIDNPT
+446 GHIDNP
-453 LIYHEPY
+453 LLLYHEPY

-465 ELVCELLQFMPK
+465 ELVCELLQFLPK
-477 ENNITPLEAQALLAG
+477 EDNITALEAQALLAG

-534 EYEARAHIVEAA
+534 EYEARAHIVESA

-553 IALSDELE
+553 IALSEELD

-590 NDGVNI
+590 NGGVNI

-622 GAQLQNCTLQ
+622 GAQLHDCTLQ
-632 DAEHRIREQID
+632 DAETRIREQID
-643 LYRAAQKENTGRE
+643 IYRAAQ
-656 TLMKIILKQDVKTIG
+656 
-671 KKDEI
+671 
-676 HEVSDGYARNFLFPR
+676 
-691 NLAAP
+691 AAQQ
-696 ADAAALNQARTKS
+696 DAAR
-709 EAKAHHEAEARGA
+709 
-722 AEELA
+722 
-727 AKIKGQVVTAKVKGG
+727 
-742 ASGKLYGK
+742 
-750 VTGKEVAELLTALTG
+750 
-765 TEIDKKKVELPSAI
+765 
-779 KEFGSYDAS
+779 
-788 VRLYAGVVAPFKL
+788 
-801 KVEEL
+801 

>member
-1 MKHKDGLDIAAL
+1 MKHKDGLDIAAVML
-13 LLLLLVA
+13 LLLAAVA
-20 IAAMVVPVALTQ
+20 VMVVPVALVKPQ
-32 PALLAV
+32 LLAI
-38 PAVLVLVALCVV
+38 PAVLVLIALCVV
-50 LYQRRRLRA
+50 LYQRRRLRT
-59 FLARQLCSTDFEN
+59 FLAKQLCSTDFEN
-72 SRIQYSLANLPIP
+72 SRIQYSLTNLPIA

-91 GRILWYNQYFRQDV
+91 GRILWYNGHFREQV
-105 LNDYDAV
+105 LGDCDAV
-112 TRPVNRV
+112 TRPVDRV

-127 CSRPHGQDLKVGER
+127 CSRPHGQDLKVGERR

-198 EQAKELEA
+198 EQAKELES
-206 INSLLEKYI
+206 INSLLEEYI
-215 GRSTGF
+215 GHSTGF
-221 LRKVTNSR
+221 LRRVSNSR

-236 RDVRWMLA
+236 RDVRWML
-244 ERFDILDKVRAL
+244 EGRFDILDRVRAL

-327 NALCDLIK
+327 NALCDLIR

-349 LDAVGSA
+349 LDAIGSA
-356 IGVLRICKMCDVPAV
+356 IGALRICKMCGVPAV
-371 IAINSEATLAGPL
+371 IAVNSEATLAGPL
-384 LKTFLD
+384 LKTVID

-424 ESQQIYEKCKRV
+424 ESQKIYEKCSRV

-446 GHIDNPT
+446 GHIDNP
-453 LIYHEPY
+453 LLLYHEPY

-477 ENNITPLEAQALLAG
+477 ENNITPLEANALLAG

-534 EYEARAHIVEAA
+534 EYEARAHIVEGA

-553 IALSDELE
+553 IALSDELD

-590 NDGVNI
+590 NGGVNI

-622 GAQLQNCTLQ
+622 GAQLQNCTLE

-643 LYRAAQKENTGRE
+643 LYRAAQKENT
-656 TLMKIILKQDVKTIG
+656 
-671 KKDEI
+671 
-676 HEVSDGYARNFLFPR
+676 AR
-691 NLAAP
+691 
-696 ADAAALNQARTKS
+696 
-709 EAKAHHEAEARGA
+709 
-722 AEELA
+722 
-727 AKIKGQVVTAKVKGG
+727 
-742 ASGKLYGK
+742 
-750 VTGKEVAELLTALTG
+750 
-765 TEIDKKKVELPSAI
+765 
-779 KEFGSYDAS
+779 
-788 VRLYAGVVAPFKL
+788 
-801 KVEEL
+801 

>member
-38 PAVLVLVALCVV
+38 PAVLVLIALCVV

-105 LNDYDAV
+105 LDDYDAV

-127 CSRPHGQDLKVGER
+127 CSRPHGQDLKVGERR

-206 INSLLEKYI
+206 INSLLEEYI

-236 RDVRWMLA
+236 RDVRWMLE

-356 IGVLRICKMCDVPAV
+356 IGVLRICKMCDVPAA

-643 LYRAAQKENTGRE
+643 LYRAAQKENT
-656 TLMKIILKQDVKTIG
+656 
-671 KKDEI
+671 
-676 HEVSDGYARNFLFPR
+676 AR
-691 NLAAP
+691 
-696 ADAAALNQARTKS
+696 
-709 EAKAHHEAEARGA
+709 
-722 AEELA
+722 
-727 AKIKGQVVTAKVKGG
+727 
-742 ASGKLYGK
+742 
-750 VTGKEVAELLTALTG
+750 
-765 TEIDKKKVELPSAI
+765 
-779 KEFGSYDAS
+779 
-788 VRLYAGVVAPFKL
+788 
-801 KVEEL
+801 

>member
-1 MKHKDGLDIAAL
+1 MKQKQGLDLAAVIL
-13 LLLLLVA
+13 LLL
-20 IAAMVVPVALTQ
+20 IACAALAVPVALLS
-32 PALLAV
+32 PKWLIA
-38 PAVLVLVALCVV
+38 PAVLVVAALGV
-50 LYQRRRLRA
+50 LWYQRRRLRTFVA
-59 FLARQLCSTDFEN
+59 KNLCSTDFEN
-72 SRIQYSLANLPIP
+72 SRIQYSLTGLPIP
-85 TVLVND
+85 TMLIAD
-91 GRILWYNQYFRQDV
+91 GRVLWYNTIFREEV
-105 LNDYDAV
+105 LNGTDAV
-112 TRPVNRV
+112 TRPIDR
-119 LPELDLAV
+119 LFPELDLAV
-127 CSRPHGQDLKVGER
+127 CSRPHGQDLSVGNKR
-141 FTAYAGSAKGSRG
+141 FTAYAGAAKGSRG
-154 ASLVYLINDTLYK
+154 ANIVYLVDDTVYK
-167 ETLDEYNESRP
+167 QTLEEYTASRP

-206 INSLLEKYI
+206 INSLLEAYI
-215 GRSTGF
+215 AKSTGF
-221 LRKVTNSR
+221 LRKISNSR

-236 RDVRWMLA
+236 RDIHWMLQ
-244 ERFDILDKVRAL
+244 ERFEILDQVRAL
-256 HPGGLTTLS
+256 HPGGFTTLS

-335 RSDSVIIMGHRMSD
+335 KSDSVIIMGHRMSD
-349 LDAVGSA
+349 LDAIGSA
-356 IGVLRICKMCDVPAV
+356 IGVLRICKICGVPAV
-371 IAINSEATLAGPL
+371 IAVNSDATLAGPL
-384 LKTFLD
+384 LKTFID

-395 DFIAPDQ
+395 NFILPDQ
-402 TLDVITPNTLL
+402 TLDVITPRTLL

-424 ESQQIYEKCKRV
+424 ESQKIYEKCKRV

-446 GHIDNPT
+446 GHIDNP
-453 LIYHEPY
+453 LLLYHEPY

-465 ELVCELLQFMPK
+465 ELVCELLQFLPK
-477 ENNITPLEAQALLAG
+477 EDNITALEAQALLAG

-534 EYEARAHIVEAA
+534 EYEARAHIVESA

-553 IALSDELE
+553 IALSEELE

-590 NDGVNI
+590 NGGVNI

-622 GAQLQNCTLQ
+622 GAQLHDCTLQ
-632 DAEHRIREQID
+632 DAETRIREQID
-643 LYRAAQKENTGRE
+643 IYRAAQ
-656 TLMKIILKQDVKTIG
+656 
-671 KKDEI
+671 
-676 HEVSDGYARNFLFPR
+676 
-691 NLAAP
+691 AAQQ
-696 ADAAALNQARTKS
+696 DAAR
-709 EAKAHHEAEARGA
+709 
-722 AEELA
+722 
-727 AKIKGQVVTAKVKGG
+727 
-742 ASGKLYGK
+742 
-750 VTGKEVAELLTALTG
+750 
-765 TEIDKKKVELPSAI
+765 
-779 KEFGSYDAS
+779 
-788 VRLYAGVVAPFKL
+788 
-801 KVEEL
+801 

>member
-1 MKHKDGLDIAAL
+1 MKQKQGLDLAAVIL
-13 LLLLLVA
+13 LLL
-20 IAAMVVPVALTQ
+20 AACAALAVPVAV
-32 PALLAV
+32 LAPQWLIV
-38 PAVLVLVALCVV
+38 PVVLVVLAFLVIWF
-50 LYQRRRLRA
+50 QRRRLRRFVA
-59 FLARQLCSTDFEN
+59 QNLCATDFEN
-72 SRIQYSLANLPIP
+72 SRIQYSLTGLPIP
-85 TVLVND
+85 TMLIAD
-91 GRILWYNQYFRQDV
+91 GRVLWYNTIFREEV
-105 LNDYDAV
+105 LNGIDAV
-112 TRPVNRV
+112 TRPVDR
-119 LPELDLAV
+119 LFPELDLSV
-127 CSRPHGQDLKVGER
+127 CSRPHGQDLTYRGKR
-141 FTAYAGSAKGSRG
+141 FTAYAGTAKGSRG
-154 ASLVYLINDTLYK
+154 ASIIYLVDDTFYK
-167 ETLDEYNESRP
+167 DTLDEYTASRP

-206 INSLLEKYI
+206 INSLLEEYI

-221 LRKVTNSR
+221 LRHVSNSR

-236 RDVRWMLA
+236 RDIQWMMQG
-244 ERFDILDKVRAL
+244 RFEILDKVRAL
-256 HPGGLTTLS
+256 HPGGFTTLS

-327 NALCDLIK
+327 NALRDLIK
-335 RSDSVIIMGHRMSD
+335 KSDSVIIMGHRMSD

-356 IGVLRICKMCDVPAV
+356 IGVLRICKQCDVPAV
-371 IAINSEATLAGPL
+371 IAINSDATLAGAL
-384 LKTFLD
+384 LKTFID
-390 AGEGH
+390 AGEGR
-395 DFIAPDQ
+395 DFIPPDQ
-402 TLDVITPNTLL
+402 TLEVITPKTLL

-424 ESQQIYEKCKRV
+424 ESQKIYEKCSRV

-446 GHIDNPT
+446 GHIDNP
-453 LIYHEPY
+453 LLLYHEPY

-465 ELVCELLQFMPK
+465 ELVCELLQFLPK

-534 EYEARAHIVEAA
+534 EYEARAHIVEGA

-553 IALSDELE
+553 IALSGELD

-590 NDGVNI
+590 NGGVNI

-622 GAQLQNCTLQ
+622 GAQLHDCTLE
-632 DAEHRIREQID
+632 DAEKRIREQID
-643 LYRAAQKENTGRE
+643 IYRAAQ
-656 TLMKIILKQDVKTIG
+656 
-671 KKDEI
+671 
-676 HEVSDGYARNFLFPR
+676 
-691 NLAAP
+691 AAN
-696 ADAAALNQARTKS
+696 A
-709 EAKAHHEAEARGA
+709 GA
-722 AEELA
+722 
-727 AKIKGQVVTAKVKGG
+727 
-742 ASGKLYGK
+742 
-750 VTGKEVAELLTALTG
+750 
-765 TEIDKKKVELPSAI
+765 
-779 KEFGSYDAS
+779 
-788 VRLYAGVVAPFKL
+788 VR
-801 KVEEL
+801 